1 MHPAVRMWF
10 EGKFPL
16 GPTPPQEQAWGH
28 IAARRNT
35 LVAAPT
41 GSGKTLAA
49 LLIAIDNLYKAHA
62 SGENVEQQTQVVYVS
77 PLKALATD
85 ISENLQRPLRE
96 IAECARKL
104 GFEPP
109 DLTVFVRSGDTPQSE
124 RAAALKKPP
133 TFVITTP
140 ESFYLLLTAEKS
152 REMLRTA
159 KTVIVDEIHA
169 VARDKRGSHLALSLE
184 RLEHICD
191 APPTRIGLSATQR
204 PLEVIA
210 RLLVG
215 VNRPCEI
222 VDIGHQRN
230 LDIALHFPDTEPE
243 AVASHEQTAEV
254 LAHIAELVKQHRTT
268 LVFVNTR
275 RMAERIAHQLGE
287 LLGEGEVAAHHG
299 SLSKD
304 RRLRVETRLRAG
316 DLKALVATASLELGI
331 DIGPVELVC
340 QLGSPRSIAVFLQR
354 VGRSNHSRY
363 GTPKGRL
370 FPFTRDELVECAALM
385 RAVREGRLDAV
396 EPPIAPE
403 DILVQQLVAEAA
415 AENWQTDELYRLVRQ
430 AAPYS
435 ELAREDFDEA
445 LGFACEGVACGYGQK
460 GSYLR
465 WDKIN
470 NEVSARRAARL
481 AAITSGGAIPDVA
494 DYRVVLDPDD
504 TFIGTVHEDWAVES
518 MAGDIFLLG
527 THSWRIRRVER
538 GIVRVVDAEGA
549 PPTLPF
555 WLGEAPG
562 RTAELSE
569 EVGALR
575 EVVEQHLQRK
585 HLLVD
590 SDSSR
595 QINGLGQTNEDT
607 EHSSEEP
614 DTAELS
620 APSSRLDAKQLLH
633 AVTDLEAQCGI
644 PSEAAAFIV
653 NYLAASRK
661 LLGTLPSHRR
671 IVVER
676 FFDETGGMQL
686 VVHNPRGSRVNRG
699 FGLALR
705 KRFCR
710 TFDFELQAAAND
722 DAIVLSLGPQHS
734 FPLEEIARYVT
745 SSTAEEVLEQAVL
758 PTPIFS
764 TRWRWNLNRA
774 LTVLRFKGGKRNPP
788 QIQRMEADDV
798 MAAVFPSLTAC
809 QDNAAGPN
817 IEIPDHLLVRQT
829 VSDALREALD
839 IDRLKGLLREIEE
852 GSVEMHFIDTPE
864 PSPLSHEVLNGKPF
878 TFLDDAPLEERRTQA
893 VAMRRGLDPS
903 LIAEPEATAIERVRE
918 EVAPAPRDAD
928 ELHDVLS
935 WLVAMPAREEWREWF
950 SELAERSRAAAIFVK
965 REIGDN
971 AIFGTAE
978 DETKPAGNSQN
989 ETKAIEL
996 WHAAEMQGEVAALWP
1011 QAQADTNASNLEDP
1025 LEHSKAAL
1033 WPNGQADTSRTP
1045 AEQPSNL
1052 QADPAKAAP
1061 VLAGE
1066 GICGEQLPHLPI
1078 DPAEAAVK
1086 LLRGHLDITGPITA
1100 TELAAATAL
1109 PLSTV
1114 RTALTEL
1121 ETQGYVLQGNWEP
1134 TAIATATT
1142 DPSSTHTDRAENA
1155 NRPPFP
1161 ASQNLITTE
1170 TQWCS
1175 RRLLLRIHH
1184 YSKKKRRSQTEP
1196 VTAQD
1201 FMRFLLRWQH
1211 VAPGCQVRG
1220 TAGLR
1225 RVIEQLQGWELPA
1238 ASWEEDVL
1246 ARRVASYTPGR
1257 LDELCMSGEVVWG
1270 RFSPSSSGRSSNG
1283 RASGSRTSSNRS
1295 GSSRASS
1302 GPSRATPITLAMRE
1316 DTDWLLAAIRGE
1328 ETPELPEAGAT
1339 AEILE
1344 ALEAKGARFLAELA
1358 ADTGRL
1364 PTDVENGLGDGIARG
1379 LLTADSFGALRS
1391 LLNRTRTN
1399 QHFKQYRPP
1408 IPNQMSRSSRRRRRA
1423 GTPRV
1428 SGRWAL
1434 LPPPE
1439 AEGDPDELAE
1449 LFAEQL
1455 LARWGVVFRDVFVL
1469 ENSAI
1474 PWRDVLWALRRL
1486 EARGIVRGGRF
1497 VSGFTGE
1504 QFALPEAVADLRFVR
1519 RLPRNGQQITL
1530 NATDPLN
1537 LTGPILGTP
1546 RIPAVRTRQITLCDG
1561 LPQPSADD
1569 SSETSDS
1576 PTAESSYFSG

>member
-1 MHPAVRMWF
+1 M
-10 EGKFPL
+10 
-16 GPTPPQEQAWGH
+16 
-28 IAARRNT
+28 
-35 LVAAPT
+35 AAPT

-49 LLIAIDNLYKAHA
+49 LLIAIDDLYKAHA

-215 VNRPCEI
+215 VSRPCEI

-254 LAHIAELVKQHRTT
+254 LAHIAELVKEHRTT

-403 DILVQQLVAEAA
+403 DILVQQLVAEVAA
-415 AENWQTDELYRLVRQ
+415 KNWKTDELYRLVRQ

-445 LGFACEGVACGYGQK
+445 LGFTCEGVACGHGQK
-460 GSYLR
+460 GAYLR

-575 EVVEQHLQRK
+575 EVVEQHLQRE
-585 HLLVD
+585 HLQGD
-590 SDSSR
+590 SDSNR
-595 QINGLGQTNEDT
+595 QINGLGLANEDT

-614 DTAELS
+614 DAAELS
-620 APSSRLDAKQLLH
+620 APSSRPDANRLRR
-633 AVTDLEAQCGI
+633 AAADLEAQCGI

-661 LLGTLPSHRR
+661 LLGALPSHRR

-734 FPLEEIARYVT
+734 FPLEEITRYVT

-798 MAAVFPSLTAC
+798 MAAVFPSLAAC

-852 GSVEMHFIDTPE
+852 NSVEMHFIDTPE

-935 WLVAMPAREEWREWF
+935 WLVAMPAREEWRDWF
-950 SELAERSRAAAIFVK
+950 SELAERSRAAAVFVK
-965 REIGDN
+965 REIGDSVV
-971 AIFGTAE
+971 FGTAE
-978 DETKPAGNSQN
+978 DETEPAGNSQN
-989 ETKAIEL
+989 ETEAIEL
-996 WHAAEMQGEVAALWP
+996 WHAAEMRDEVAALWP
-1011 QAQADTNASNLEDP
+1011 HE
-1025 LEHSKAAL
+1025 E
-1033 WPNGQADTSRTP
+1033 ADTSHTP

-1052 QADPAKAAP
+1052 PA
-1061 VLAGE
+1061 
-1066 GICGEQLPHLPI
+1066 

-1109 PLSTV
+1109 PLNTV
-1114 RTALTEL
+1114 RTALAEL
-1121 ETQGYVLQGNWEP
+1121 ETQGYVLQGNWEL
-1134 TAIATATT
+1134 TAA
-1142 DPSSTHTDRAENA
+1142 
-1155 NRPPFP
+1155 
-1161 ASQNLITTE
+1161 E
-1170 TQWCS
+1170 TQWCA

-1283 RASGSRTSSNRS
+1283 QANGSRTSSNRS
-1295 GSSRASS
+1295 GGSRASS

-1316 DTDWLLAAIRGE
+1316 DTDWLLAAVRGE

-1399 QHFKQYRPP
+1399 QNFKQYRPP
-1408 IPNQMSRSSRRRRRA
+1408 IPNQMSRGSRRRWRS
-1423 GTPRV
+1423 GTPRGSGRIGATHTEGKSELANRYTDLTGRNTRGSRV
-1428 SGRWAL
+1428 HGSRVQGRWAL
-1434 LPPPE
+1434 LPSPE

-1497 VSGFTGE
+1497 VTGFTGE

-1546 RIPAVRTRQITLCDG
+1546 RTPAVRTRQITLCDG
-1561 LPQPSADD
+1561 LPQTPADD
-1569 SSETSDS
+1569 SSEMSDS
-1576 PTAESSYFSG
+1576 LTTESSYFSG

>member
-1 MHPAVRMWF
+1 M
-10 EGKFPL
+10 
-16 GPTPPQEQAWGH
+16 EQHLHEEADVTNRPRADFGQ
-28 IAARRNT
+28 
-35 LVAAPT
+35 P
-41 GSGKTLAA
+41 KTEA
-49 LLIAIDNLYKAHA
+49 A
-62 SGENVEQQTQVVYVS
+62 SG
-77 PLKALATD
+77 
-85 ISENLQRPLRE
+85 SENPEPAESRPRAEQLR
-96 IAECARKL
+96 
-104 GFEPP
+104 
-109 DLTVFVRSGDTPQSE
+109 
-124 RAAALKKPP
+124 RAAA
-133 TFVITTP
+133 
-140 ESFYLLLTAEKS
+140 
-152 REMLRTA
+152 
-159 KTVIVDEIHA
+159 
-169 VARDKRGSHLALSLE
+169 
-184 RLEHICD
+184 
-191 APPTRIGLSATQR
+191 
-204 PLEVIA
+204 
-210 RLLVG
+210 
-215 VNRPCEI
+215 
-222 VDIGHQRN
+222 
-230 LDIALHFPDTEPE
+230 
-243 AVASHEQTAEV
+243 
-254 LAHIAELVKQHRTT
+254 
-268 LVFVNTR
+268 
-275 RMAERIAHQLGE
+275 
-287 LLGEGEVAAHHG
+287 
-299 SLSKD
+299 
-304 RRLRVETRLRAG
+304 
-316 DLKALVATASLELGI
+316 
-331 DIGPVELVC
+331 
-340 QLGSPRSIAVFLQR
+340 
-354 VGRSNHSRY
+354 
-363 GTPKGRL
+363 
-370 FPFTRDELVECAALM
+370 
-385 RAVREGRLDAV
+385 
-396 EPPIAPE
+396 
-403 DILVQQLVAEAA
+403 
-415 AENWQTDELYRLVRQ
+415 
-430 AAPYS
+430 
-435 ELAREDFDEA
+435 
-445 LGFACEGVACGYGQK
+445 
-460 GSYLR
+460 
-465 WDKIN
+465 
-470 NEVSARRAARL
+470 
-481 AAITSGGAIPDVA
+481 
-494 DYRVVLDPDD
+494 
-504 TFIGTVHEDWAVES
+504 
-518 MAGDIFLLG
+518 
-527 THSWRIRRVER
+527 
-538 GIVRVVDAEGA
+538 
-549 PPTLPF
+549 
-555 WLGEAPG
+555 
-562 RTAELSE
+562 
-569 EVGALR
+569 
-575 EVVEQHLQRK
+575 
-585 HLLVD
+585 
-590 SDSSR
+590 
-595 QINGLGQTNEDT
+595 
-607 EHSSEEP
+607 
-614 DTAELS
+614 
-620 APSSRLDAKQLLH
+620 
-633 AVTDLEAQCGI
+633 DLETQCGI

-798 MAAVFPSLTAC
+798 MAAVFPSLAAC

-839 IDRLKGLLREIEE
+839 IDRLKGLLQEIEE
-852 GSVEMHFIDTPE
+852 GSAEMRFIDTPE

-935 WLVAMPAREEWREWF
+935 WLVAMPAREEWRDWF
-950 SELAERSRAAAIFVK
+950 SELSERSRAAAIFVK
-965 REIGDN
+965 REIAGSTV
-971 AIFGTAE
+971 FGTAE
-978 DETKPAGNSQN
+978 TETKPASNSQN

-996 WHAAEMQGEVAALWP
+996 WHTAEMQGEVAALWP
-1011 QAQADTNASNLEDP
+1011 HAQADTSTGSLEDP

-1033 WPNGQADTSRTP
+1033 WPNRQADTSRTP
-1045 AEQPSNL
+1045 AEQPPNL
-1052 QADPAKAAP
+1052 PA
-1061 VLAGE
+1061 
-1066 GICGEQLPHLPI
+1066 

-1100 TELAAATAL
+1100 TELAATTAL

-1114 RTALTEL
+1114 RTALAEL

-1134 TAIATATT
+1134 TAMVTAAT
-1142 DPSSTHTDRAENA
+1142 DLSSTPSEQAADA
-1155 NRPPFP
+1155 NRPTEP
-1161 ASQNLITTE
+1161 ASQNLIAAE
-1170 TQWCS
+1170 TQWCA

-1283 RASGSRTSSNRS
+1283 RASGGSSNNSRASGSRTSSNRS
-1295 GSSRASS
+1295 GGSRASS

-1391 LLNRTRTN
+1391 LLNRTRTH

-1408 IPNQMSRSSRRRRRA
+1408 IPNQMSRGSRRRWRSR
-1423 GTPRV
+1423 TPRV

-1497 VSGFTGE
+1497 VTGFTGE
-1504 QFALPEAVADLRFVR
+1504 QFALPEAAADLRFVHR
-1519 RLPRNGQQITL
+1519 QPRNGQQITL

-1546 RIPAVRTRQITLCDG
+1546 RIPAVRTRQITLSDG
-1561 LPQPSADD
+1561 LPQTPADD
-1569 SSETSDS
+1569 SSEMPASLT
-1576 PTAESSYFSG
+1576 TESSYFSG

>member
-10 EGKFPL
+10 EGRFPL
-16 GPTPPQEQAWGH
+16 GPTPPQAQAWEH
-28 IAARRNT
+28 IAEGHNT

-49 LLIAIDNLYKAHA
+49 LLIAVDQLYKAH
-62 SGENVEQQTQVVYVS
+62 SRGEDVGGQVQVVYVS

-124 RAAALKKPP
+124 RVAAVKNPP

-140 ESFYLLLTAEKS
+140 ESFYLLLTAERS

-184 RLEHICD
+184 RLEHICH

-210 RLLVG
+210 HLLVG

-230 LDIALHFPDTEPE
+230 LDIALHFPETEPE

-254 LAHIAELVKQHRTT
+254 LARIAELVKQHRTT

-354 VGRSNHSRY
+354 VGRSNHSRH

-385 RAVREGRLDAV
+385 RAVRQGRLDAV
-396 EPPIAPE
+396 EPPIAPK

-415 AENWQTDELYRLVRQ
+415 AENWKADELYRLVRQ
-430 AAPYS
+430 AAPYG
-435 ELAREDFDEA
+435 ELTREDFDEA
-445 LGFACEGVACGYGQK
+445 LRFACEGVACGHGQK
-460 GSYLR
+460 GAYLR
-465 WDKIN
+465 WDNIN

-481 AAITSGGAIPDVA
+481 SAITSGGAIPDVA

-569 EVGALR
+569 EVGELR
-575 EVVEQHLQRK
+575 ELVEQHLQGK
-585 HLLVD
+585 HLRED
-590 SDSSR
+590 SNR
-595 QINGLGQTNEDT
+595 QINSLGQPSDDT
-607 EHSSEEP
+607 EHSSNKPDAAEP
-614 DTAELS
+614 S
-620 APSSRLDAKQLLH
+620 ASNSLLDSDQLLH
-633 AVTDLEAQCGI
+633 TATDLEVQCGI
-644 PSEAAAFIV
+644 PSEAATFIV

-661 LLGTLPSHRR
+661 LLRVLPSHRR

-699 FGLALR
+699 LGLALR

-798 MAAVFPSLTAC
+798 MAAVFPSLAAC

-829 VSDALREALD
+829 VDDALREALD
-839 IDRLKGLLREIEE
+839 IDRLKELLREIEE

-893 VAMRRGLDPS
+893 VAMRRGIDPS
-903 LIAEPEATAIERVRE
+903 LIAEPEAAAIERVRQ

-935 WLVAMPAREEWREWF
+935 WLVAMPAREEWRAWF
-950 SELAERSRAAAIFVK
+950 NELAKRSRARAIFV
-965 REIGDN
+965 E
-971 AIFGTAE
+971 
-978 DETKPAGNSQN
+978 PAGFVERAVSVVEDGKTQDQS
-989 ETKAIEL
+989 KIIEL
-996 WHAAEMQGEVAALWP
+996 WHAAEMQNEVSALWP
-1011 QAQADTNASNLEDP
+1011 LAETKSLGN
-1025 LEHSKAAL
+1025 
-1033 WPNGQADTSRTP
+1033 RT
-1045 AEQPSNL
+1045 A
-1052 QADPAKAAP
+1052 
-1061 VLAGE
+1061 
-1066 GICGEQLPHLPI
+1066 I

-1086 LLRGHLDITGPITA
+1086 LLRGHLDIAGPITA
-1100 TELAAATAL
+1100 TELAATTAL
-1109 PLSTV
+1109 PLSTA
-1114 RTALTEL
+1114 RTALAKL
-1121 ETQGYVLQGNWEP
+1121 ETQGYVLRGNWEQ
-1134 TAIATATT
+1134 TTIATATT
-1142 DPSSTHTDRAENA
+1142 DSSGTDTDQATAA
-1155 NRPPFP
+1155 NEPIGP
-1161 ASQNLITTE
+1161 ASRNPIATE
-1170 TQWCS
+1170 PQWCS
-1175 RRLLLRIHH
+1175 RRLLMRIHH

-1238 ASWEEDVL
+1238 ASWEEDIL
-1246 ARRVASYTPGR
+1246 ARRVASYTSGR

-1270 RFSPSSSGRSSNG
+1270 RFSPGSSSNSSN
-1283 RASGSRTSSNRS
+1283 SRS
-1295 GSSRASS
+1295 GT
-1302 GPSRATPITLAMRE
+1302 SRATPITLAMRD

-1328 ETPELPEAGAT
+1328 EAPDLPEVGAT

-1344 ALEAKGARFLAELA
+1344 ALEAKGARFLSELA
-1358 ADTGRL
+1358 ADIGRL

-1391 LLNRTRTN
+1391 LLNRTRTH

-1408 IPNQMSRSSRRRRRA
+1408 IPNQMSRGRRRSWRS
-1423 GTPRV
+1423 GTPRT

-1439 AEGDPDELAE
+1439 AGGDPDELAE
-1449 LFAEQL
+1449 LFAEQM

-1497 VSGFTGE
+1497 ITGFTGE
-1504 QFALPEAVADLRFVR
+1504 QFALPEAAADLRFVR
-1519 RLPRNGQQITL
+1519 RQPRNGQFITL

-1546 RIPAVRTRQITLCDG
+1546 RIPALRTRQITLHDG
-1561 LPQPSADD
+1561 LPQTTPATTN
-1569 SSETSDS
+1569 EASDLYLNNL
-1576 PTAESSYFSG
+1576 TR

>member
-1 MHPAVRMWF
+1 MESLHPAIRSWF
-10 EGKFPL
+10 AERFPL
-16 GPTPPQEQAWGH
+16 GPTPPQEQAWEH
-28 IAARRNT
+28 IAEGRNT

-49 LLIAIDNLYKAHA
+49 LLIAIDQLYKAHA
-62 SGENVEQQTQVVYVS
+62 EGENAEHQTQVVYVS

-85 ISENLQRPLRE
+85 ISENLQRPLKE
-96 IAECARKL
+96 IAECAREL

-109 DLTVFVRSGDTPQSE
+109 DLSVFVRSGDTPQSE
-124 RAAALKKPP
+124 RAAAVKKPP
-133 TFVITTP
+133 AFVITTP

-184 RLEHICD
+184 RLDHICH

-215 VNRPCEI
+215 VDRPCQI

-230 LDIALHFPDTEPE
+230 LDIALHFPDTELE

-254 LAHIAELVKQHRTT
+254 LACIAELVKEHRTT

-304 RRLRVETRLRAG
+304 RRLRVEARLRAG
-316 DLKALVATASLELGI
+316 DLKVLVATASLELGI

-354 VGRSNHSRY
+354 VGRSNHSRH

-385 RAVREGRLDAV
+385 RSVRSGKLDAV
-396 EPPIAPE
+396 EPPSAPK

-415 AENWQTDELYRLVRQ
+415 AENWKADELYRLVRQ

-445 LGFACEGVACGYGQK
+445 LRFASEGVTCGHGQK
-460 GSYLR
+460 GAYLR

-481 AAITSGGAIPDVA
+481 SAITSGGAIPDVA

-538 GIVRVVDAEGA
+538 GIVRVTDAEGS

-569 EVGALR
+569 EAGALR
-575 EVVEQHLQRK
+575 ELVEQHLQRK
-585 HLLVD
+585 HLRGD
-590 SDSSR
+590 SDSNR
-595 QINGLGQTNEDT
+595 QVNGLELPNDDT
-607 EHSSEEP
+607 EHSSDDPNAAKLSASGNCLDSEQLLRAV
-614 DTAELS
+614 AELES
-620 APSSRLDAKQLLH
+620 
-633 AVTDLEAQCGI
+633 QCGI

-661 LLGTLPSHRR
+661 LLGALPSHRR

-699 FGLALR
+699 LGLALR

-764 TRWRWNLNRA
+764 ARWRWNLNRA

-798 MAAVFPSLTAC
+798 MAAVFPTLAAC

-829 VSDALREALD
+829 IDDALREALD
-839 IDRLKGLLREIEE
+839 IDRLKELLREIEK
-852 GSVEMHFIDTPE
+852 GSVAMHFIDTPE

-903 LIAEPEATAIERVRE
+903 LIAEPEASAIERVRQ

-928 ELHDVLS
+928 ELHDVLN
-935 WLVAMPAREEWREWF
+935 WLVAMPAREEWRDWF
-950 SELAERSRAAAIFVK
+950 SELAERSRAAAIFVN
-965 REIGDN
+965 REAPDGKISGV
-971 AIFGTAE
+971 ASEAASVKPSSTSQGSAE
-978 DETKPAGNSQN
+978 T
-989 ETKAIEL
+989 IEL
-996 WHAAEMQGEVAALWP
+996 WHSTELRDEVAALW
-1011 QAQADTNASNLEDP
+1011 SY
-1025 LEHSKAAL
+1025 
-1033 WPNGQADTSRTP
+1033 GQTDISQENMP
-1045 AEQPSNL
+1045 AEHPKH
-1052 QADPAKAAP
+1052 PAT
-1061 VLAGE
+1061 
-1066 GICGEQLPHLPI
+1066 
-1078 DPAEAAVK
+1078 DPAETAVK

-1100 TELAAATAL
+1100 AALSETTAL
-1109 PLSTV
+1109 PLNTV
-1114 RTALTEL
+1114 RTALTTL
-1121 ETQGYVLQGNWEP
+1121 ETQGYALQGNWEP
-1134 TAIATATT
+1134 TTLEPAAADLSATQAAQFIA
-1142 DPSSTHTDRAENA
+1142 A
-1155 NRPPFP
+1155 NRPTEP
-1161 ASQNLITTE
+1161 ASQNLIAPGTLIAAE
-1170 TQWCS
+1170 TQWCA

-1184 YSKKKRRSQTEP
+1184 YSKKKRRSRTEP
-1196 VTAQD
+1196 VSAQD

-1246 ARRVASYTPGR
+1246 ARRVSSYASGR

-1270 RFSPSSSGRSSNG
+1270 RFSPSSSGRSST
-1283 RASGSRTSSNRS
+1283 SRS
-1295 GSSRASS
+1295 SS
-1302 GPSRATPITLAMRE
+1302 GPSRATPITLALRD
-1316 DTDWLLAAIRGE
+1316 DTGWLLAAVRGE
-1328 ETPELPEAGAT
+1328 ESPDLPEAGAT

-1344 ALEAKGARFLAELA
+1344 ALEARGARFLAELT
-1358 ADTGRL
+1358 ADIGRL

-1391 LLNRTRTN
+1391 LLNRTRAH

-1408 IPNQMSRSSRRRRRA
+1408 IPNQMSRGRRRFRSGA
-1423 GTPRV
+1423 PIQ
-1428 SGRWAL
+1428 GRWAL

-1439 AEGDPDELAE
+1439 AGGDPDELAE

-1455 LARWGVVFRDVFVL
+1455 LARWGVVFRDIFVL

-1497 VSGFTGE
+1497 VTGFTGE
-1504 QFALPEAVADLRFVR
+1504 QFALPEAAADLRFVR
-1519 RLPRNGQQITL
+1519 RQPRNGQRITL

-1561 LPQPSADD
+1561 LPQPTPAATK
-1569 SSETSDS
+1569 E
-1576 PTAESSYFSG
+1576 AEVSYL

>member
-10 EGKFPL
+10 EGRFPL
-16 GPTPPQEQAWGH
+16 GPTPPQEQAWEH
-28 IAARRNT
+28 IAEGHNT

-49 LLIAIDNLYKAHA
+49 LLIAIDQLYKAHA
-62 SGENVEQQTQVVYVS
+62 EGENVEQHTQVVYVS

-109 DLTVFVRSGDTPQSE
+109 DLSVFVRSGDTPQSE
-124 RAAALKKPP
+124 RVAAVKNPP

-184 RLEHICD
+184 RLEHICH

-215 VNRPCEI
+215 VDRPCQI

-230 LDIALHFPDTEPE
+230 LDIALHFPETEPE

-254 LAHIAELVKQHRTT
+254 LARIAELVKQHRTT

-354 VGRSNHSRY
+354 VGRSNHSRH

-385 RAVREGRLDAV
+385 RAVRQGRLDAV
-396 EPPIAPE
+396 EPPIAPK

-415 AENWQTDELYRLVRQ
+415 AENWKADELYRLVRQ
-430 AAPYS
+430 AAPYGN
-435 ELAREDFDEA
+435 LAREDFDEA
-445 LGFACEGVACGYGQK
+445 LRFACEGVACGHGQK
-460 GSYLR
+460 GAYLR

-481 AAITSGGAIPDVA
+481 SAITSGGAIPDVA

-569 EVGALR
+569 EVGELR
-575 EVVEQHLQRK
+575 ELVEQHL
-585 HLLVD
+585 H
-590 SDSSR
+590 
-595 QINGLGQTNEDT
+595 
-607 EHSSEEP
+607 
-614 DTAELS
+614 
-620 APSSRLDAKQLLH
+620 H
-633 AVTDLEAQCGI
+633 AAANLEAQCGI
-644 PSEAAAFIV
+644 PSEAATFIV

-661 LLGTLPSHRR
+661 LLKVLPSHRR

-699 FGLALR
+699 LGLALR

-764 TRWRWNLNRA
+764 SRWRWNLNRA

-798 MAAVFPSLTAC
+798 MAAVFPSLAAC

-829 VSDALREALD
+829 VDDALREALD
-839 IDRLKGLLREIEE
+839 IDRLKELLQEIEQ

-893 VAMRRGLDPS
+893 VAMRRGIDPS
-903 LIAEPEATAIERVRE
+903 LIAEPEAAAIERVRQ

-935 WLVAMPAREEWREWF
+935 WLVAMPAREEWRDWF
-950 SELAERSRAAAIFVK
+950 SELTERSRARAIFV
-965 REIGDN
+965 E
-971 AIFGTAE
+971 
-978 DETKPAGNSQN
+978 PAGFAERASSVEDGKAQDQSETMEQVLQVYWKQPKQN
-989 ETKAIEL
+989 GKAQDQSETIEL
-996 WHAAEMQGEVAALWP
+996 WHAAEMQNEVSALWP
-1011 QAQADTNASNLEDP
+1011 LAETKSLGN
-1025 LEHSKAAL
+1025 
-1033 WPNGQADTSRTP
+1033 RT
-1045 AEQPSNL
+1045 A
-1052 QADPAKAAP
+1052 
-1061 VLAGE
+1061 
-1066 GICGEQLPHLPI
+1066 I

-1086 LLRGHLDITGPITA
+1086 LLRGHLDIAGPITA

-1109 PLSTV
+1109 PLSTT
-1114 RTALTEL
+1114 RIALAKL
-1121 ETQGYVLQGNWEP
+1121 ETQGYVLQGNWEQ
-1134 TAIATATT
+1134 TTIATATT
-1142 DPSSTHTDRAENA
+1142 DSSGIDTDQATATNELTG
-1155 NRPPFP
+1155 P
-1161 ASQNLITTE
+1161 ASRTPTAAE

-1175 RRLLLRIHH
+1175 RRLLMRIHH

-1238 ASWEEDVL
+1238 ASWEEDIL

-1270 RFSPSSSGRSSNG
+1270 RFSPSSSGRSNSSSRSNHSSNG
-1283 RASGSRTSSNRS
+1283 SPRVGVAAASLPVRDRRSNR
-1295 GSSRASS
+1295 S
-1302 GPSRATPITLAMRE
+1302 GPSRATPITLAMRD

-1328 ETPELPEAGAT
+1328 ETPELPEVGAT

-1344 ALEAKGARFLAELA
+1344 ALEAKGARFLPELA
-1358 ADTGRL
+1358 ADIGRL

-1391 LLNRTRTN
+1391 LLNRTRTH

-1408 IPNQMSRSSRRRRRA
+1408 IPNQMSRSSRRHWRSR
-1423 GTPRV
+1423 TPRPASRTSGNSNGATFRDRDPDFQNSRV
-1428 SGRWAL
+1428 RGSRAQGNQVQGSRVQGRWAL
-1434 LPPPE
+1434 LPQPE
-1439 AEGDPDELAE
+1439 AGGDPDELAE

-1486 EARGIVRGGRF
+1486 EARGVVRGGRF
-1497 VSGFTGE
+1497 ITGFTGE
-1504 QFALPEAVADLRFVR
+1504 QFALPEAAADLRFIR
-1519 RLPRNGQQITL
+1519 RQPRNGQFITL
-1530 NATDPLN
+1530 NAADPLN

-1546 RIPAVRTRQITLCDG
+1546 RIPALRTRQITLKDG
-1561 LPQPSADD
+1561 LPQIAPEATNEASNLYLNNL
-1569 SSETSDS
+1569 T
-1576 PTAESSYFSG
+1576 G

>member
-1 MHPAVRMWF
+1 M
-10 EGKFPL
+10 
-16 GPTPPQEQAWGH
+16 
-28 IAARRNT
+28 
-35 LVAAPT
+35 VAAPT

-62 SGENVEQQTQVVYVS
+62 KGENVEQQTQVVYVS

-215 VNRPCEI
+215 VSRPCEI
-222 VDIGHQRN
+222 VDIGHQRD

-396 EPPIAPE
+396 EPPIAPK
-403 DILVQQLVAEAA
+403 DILAQQLVAEVA
-415 AENWQTDELYRLVRQ
+415 AENWQKDELYRLVRQ

-445 LGFACEGVACGYGQK
+445 LGFACEGVACGHGQK
-460 GSYLR
+460 GAYLR

-575 EVVEQHLQRK
+575 EVVEQHLQ
-585 HLLVD
+585 
-590 SDSSR
+590 
-595 QINGLGQTNEDT
+595 
-607 EHSSEEP
+607 
-614 DTAELS
+614 AE
-620 APSSRLDAKQLLH
+620 QLLR
-633 AVTDLEAQCGI
+633 AAADLETQCGI

-764 TRWRWNLNRA
+764 TRWRWNLNRS

-798 MAAVFPSLTAC
+798 MAAVFPSLAAC

-839 IDRLKGLLREIEE
+839 IDRLKRLLREIEE
-852 GSVEMHFIDTPE
+852 NSVEMHFIDTPE

-935 WLVAMPAREEWREWF
+935 WLVAMPAREEWRDWF

-965 REIGDN
+965 REIGDS
-971 AIFGTAE
+971 AVFGIAE
-978 DETKPAGNSQN
+978 DEIKPASNSQ
-989 ETKAIEL
+989 TSTQAVEL
-996 WHAAEMQGEVAALWP
+996 WHAAEMRDEVAALWP
-1011 QAQADTNASNLEDP
+1011 HA
-1025 LEHSKAAL
+1025 
-1033 WPNGQADTSRTP
+1033 QADTSRTP
-1045 AEQPSNL
+1045 AEQPPNL
-1052 QADPAKAAP
+1052 HADPAKAAS

-1066 GICGEQLPHLPI
+1066 GICGEQPPNLPA

-1100 TELAAATAL
+1100 PELVAATAL

-1114 RTALTEL
+1114 RTALAEL

-1134 TAIATATT
+1134 TAMATAAT
-1142 DPSSTHTDRAENA
+1142 DPSSTHTDRAANA
-1155 NRPPFP
+1155 NRPPIP
-1161 ASQNLITTE
+1161 ASQNLITPE
-1170 TQWCS
+1170 TQWCA

-1270 RFSPSSSGRSSNG
+1270 RFSPSSSSRSSSG

-1295 GSSRASS
+1295 GGSRASS

-1316 DTDWLLAAIRGE
+1316 DTDWLLTAIRGE
-1328 ETPELPEAGAT
+1328 ETPDLPEAGAT

-1408 IPNQMSRSSRRRRRA
+1408 IPNQMSRGRRWRS
-1423 GTPRV
+1423 GTPRGSGRIGATHTEGKSELANRYTNLTGRKGSRV
-1428 SGRWAL
+1428 QGRWAL

-1497 VSGFTGE
+1497 VTGFTGE
-1504 QFALPEAVADLRFVR
+1504 QFALPEAVADLRFIR
-1519 RLPRNGQQITL
+1519 RQPRNGQQITL

-1546 RIPAVRTRQITLCDG
+1546 RTPAVRTRQFTLCDG
-1561 LPQPSADD
+1561 LPQTPQTAPN
-1569 SSETSDS
+1569 EASDFYLNNL
-1576 PTAESSYFSG
+1576 TG

>member
-62 SGENVEQQTQVVYVS
+62 EGENVEQQTQVVYVS

-124 RAAALKKPP
+124 RAAAVKKPP

-215 VNRPCEI
+215 VSRPCEI

-287 LLGEGEVAAHHG
+287 VLGEGEVAAHHG

-385 RAVREGRLDAV
+385 RAVRDGRLDAV
-396 EPPIAPE
+396 EPPSAPR

-415 AENWQTDELYRLVRQ
+415 AENWETDELYRLVRQ

-445 LGFACEGVACGYGQK
+445 LRFACEGVACGHGQK
-460 GSYLR
+460 GAYLR
-465 WDKIN
+465 WDRVN
-470 NEVSARRAARL
+470 NEVSARRSARL

-575 EVVEQHLQRK
+575 ELVEQHLQ
-585 HLLVD
+585 
-590 SDSSR
+590 
-595 QINGLGQTNEDT
+595 
-607 EHSSEEP
+607 
-614 DTAELS
+614 AE
-620 APSSRLDAKQLLH
+620 QLH
-633 AVTDLEAQCGI
+633 RAAADLEAQCGI

-839 IDRLKGLLREIEE
+839 IDRLKGLLHEIEE

-935 WLVAMPAREEWREWF
+935 WLVAMPAREEWRDWF

-965 REIGDN
+965 REIGDTTV
-971 AIFGTAE
+971 FGTAE
-978 DETKPAGNSQN
+978 DETEPAGNSQN

-996 WHAAEMQGEVAALWP
+996 WHAAEMRDEVAALWP
-1011 QAQADTNASNLEDP
+1011 HAQANTSTGNLEDP

-1033 WPNGQADTSRTP
+1033 WPNGQADTSRAP

-1052 QADPAKAAP
+1052 PA
-1061 VLAGE
+1061 
-1066 GICGEQLPHLPI
+1066 

-1100 TELAAATAL
+1100 PELVAATAL

-1114 RTALTEL
+1114 RTALAEL
-1121 ETQGYVLQGNWEP
+1121 ETQGYVLQGNWEL
-1134 TAIATATT
+1134 TAA
-1142 DPSSTHTDRAENA
+1142 
-1155 NRPPFP
+1155 
-1161 ASQNLITTE
+1161 E

-1283 RASGSRTSSNRS
+1283 RANDSRTSSNR
-1295 GSSRASS
+1295 S

-1316 DTDWLLAAIRGE
+1316 DTDWLLTAIRGE
-1328 ETPELPEAGAT
+1328 ETPDLPEAGAT

-1408 IPNQMSRSSRRRRRA
+1408 IPNQISRGSRRRWRSR
-1423 GTPRV
+1423 TPRGSGRIGETHTEGKSELAKRYTSLTGKNTRGSRV
-1428 SGRWAL
+1428 QGRWAL

-1455 LARWGVVFRDVFVL
+1455 LSRWGVVFRDIFVL

-1497 VSGFTGE
+1497 VTGFTGE
-1504 QFALPEAVADLRFVR
+1504 QFALPEAAADLRFVR
-1519 RLPRNGQQITL
+1519 RQPRNGQQITL

-1546 RIPAVRTRQITLCDG
+1546 RTPAVRTRQFTLNDG
-1561 LPQPSADD
+1561 LPQTPADD
-1569 SSETSDS
+1569 PSEMSAS
-1576 PTAESSYFSG
+1576 LTAESSYFSG

>member
-1 MHPAVRMWF
+1 M
-10 EGKFPL
+10 
-16 GPTPPQEQAWGH
+16 
-28 IAARRNT
+28 
-35 LVAAPT
+35 VAAPT

-96 IAECARKL
+96 ISECAHKL

-215 VNRPCEI
+215 VSRPCEI

-254 LAHIAELVKQHRTT
+254 LAHIAELVKEHRTT

-403 DILVQQLVAEAA
+403 DILVQQLVAEVAA
-415 AENWQTDELYRLVRQ
+415 KNWKTDELYRLVRQ

-445 LGFACEGVACGYGQK
+445 LGFTCEGVACGHGQK
-460 GSYLR
+460 GAYLR

-575 EVVEQHLQRK
+575 EVVEQHLQRE
-585 HLLVD
+585 HLQGD
-590 SDSSR
+590 SDSNR
-595 QINGLGQTNEDT
+595 QINGLGLANEDT

-614 DTAELS
+614 DAAELS
-620 APSSRLDAKQLLH
+620 APSSRPDANRLRR
-633 AVTDLEAQCGI
+633 AAADLEAQCGI

-661 LLGTLPSHRR
+661 LLGALPSHRR

-734 FPLEEIARYVT
+734 FPLEEITRYVT

-798 MAAVFPSLTAC
+798 MAAVFPSLAAC

-935 WLVAMPAREEWREWF
+935 WLLAMPAREEWRDWF
-950 SELAERSRAAAIFVK
+950 SELAERSRVAAIFVK

-978 DETKPAGNSQN
+978 DETEPASNSQ
-989 ETKAIEL
+989 TSTQAIEL

-1011 QAQADTNASNLEDP
+1011 HAQANTSTGNLEDP

-1033 WPNGQADTSRTP
+1033 WPNGQADTSHAP
-1045 AEQPSNL
+1045 AEQPPNL
-1052 QADPAKAAP
+1052 PA
-1061 VLAGE
+1061 
-1066 GICGEQLPHLPI
+1066 

-1114 RTALTEL
+1114 RTALAEL
-1121 ETQGYVLQGNWEP
+1121 ETQGYVLQGNWES
-1134 TAIATATT
+1134 TAIVTATT
-1142 DPSSTHTDRAENA
+1142 DLSSTHTDRAANA
-1155 NRPPFP
+1155 NRPTEPT
-1161 ASQNLITTE
+1161 SQNLITAE
-1170 TQWCS
+1170 TQWCA

-1184 YSKKKRRSQTEP
+1184 YSKKKRRSQTET

-1270 RFSPSSSGRSSNG
+1270 RFSPSSSGRSSSGRTNG
-1283 RASGSRTSSNRS
+1283 GSSNNSRANGSRTSSNRS
-1295 GSSRASS
+1295 GGSRASS

-1316 DTDWLLAAIRGE
+1316 DTDWLLAAVRGE

-1408 IPNQMSRSSRRRRRA
+1408 IPNQISRGSRRRWRS

-1434 LPPPE
+1434 LPSPE

-1497 VSGFTGE
+1497 VTGFTGE
-1504 QFALPEAVADLRFVR
+1504 QFALPEAVADLRFIR
-1519 RLPRNGQQITL
+1519 RQPRNGQQITL

-1546 RIPAVRTRQITLCDG
+1546 RTPAVRTRQITLCDG

-1569 SSETSDS
+1569 SSEMPDS
-1576 PTAESSYFSG
+1576 LTKESSYFSG

>member
-1 MHPAVRMWF
+1 M
-10 EGKFPL
+10 
-16 GPTPPQEQAWGH
+16 
-28 IAARRNT
+28 
-35 LVAAPT
+35 VAAPT

-85 ISENLQRPLRE
+85 ISENLQRPLQE

-215 VNRPCEI
+215 VSRPCEI

-396 EPPIAPE
+396 EPPIAPR
-403 DILVQQLVAEAA
+403 DILAQQLVAEVA
-415 AENWQTDELYRLVRQ
+415 AENWKIDELYRLVRQ

-575 EVVEQHLQRK
+575 EVVEQHLQRE
-585 HLLVD
+585 HLQGD
-590 SDSSR
+590 SDSNR
-595 QINGLGQTNEDT
+595 QINGLGQANEDT

-614 DTAELS
+614 DAAELS
-620 APSSRLDAKQLLH
+620 APSSRPDANRLRR
-633 AVTDLEAQCGI
+633 AAADLEAQCGI
-644 PSEAAAFIV
+644 PSEAARFIV
-653 NYLAASRK
+653 TYLAASRK
-661 LLGTLPSHRR
+661 LLGALPSHRR

-764 TRWRWNLNRA
+764 TRWRWNLNRS

-798 MAAVFPSLTAC
+798 MAAVFPSLAAC

-852 GSVEMHFIDTPE
+852 GSAEMRFIDTPE

-893 VAMRRGLDPS
+893 VAMRRGLDPN

-928 ELHDVLS
+928 ELHDVLN
-935 WLVAMPAREEWREWF
+935 WLVAMPAREEWRDWF

-965 REIGDN
+965 RENGDN
-971 AIFGTAE
+971 HIFGTAE
-978 DETKPAGNSQN
+978 DETKPASNSQT
-989 ETKAIEL
+989 ETIEL
-996 WHAAEMQGEVAALWP
+996 WHAAEMRDEVAALWP
-1011 QAQADTNASNLEDP
+1011 
-1025 LEHSKAAL
+1025 
-1033 WPNGQADTSRTP
+1033 QADTSRTP
-1045 AEQPSNL
+1045 AEQPPNL
-1052 QADPAKAAP
+1052 HADPAKAAS

-1066 GICGEQLPHLPI
+1066 GICGEQPPNLPA

-1109 PLSTV
+1109 PLNTV
-1114 RTALTEL
+1114 RTALAEL

-1134 TAIATATT
+1134 TAIVTATT
-1142 DPSSTHTDRAENA
+1142 DLSNTHTDRAANA
-1155 NRPPFP
+1155 NRPTEPT
-1161 ASQNLITTE
+1161 SQNLITAE
-1170 TQWCS
+1170 TQWCA

-1270 RFSPSSSGRSSNG
+1270 RFSPSSSGSSSNG
-1283 RASGSRTSSNRS
+1283 RASGSRASSNRS

-1364 PTDVENGLGDGIARG
+1364 STDVENGLGDGIARG

-1423 GTPRV
+1423 GTPRGSGRIGATHTEGKSELANRYTNLTGRKGSRV
-1428 SGRWAL
+1428 QGRWAL

-1497 VSGFTGE
+1497 VTGFTGE
-1504 QFALPEAVADLRFVR
+1504 QFALPEAAADLRFVR
-1519 RLPRNGQQITL
+1519 RQPRNSQQITL

-1546 RIPAVRTRQITLCDG
+1546 RTPAVRTRQITLCDG
-1561 LPQPSADD
+1561 LPQTSADD
-1569 SSETSDS
+1569 SSEMPDS
-1576 PTAESSYFSG
+1576 LTTESSYFSG

>member
-1 MHPAVRMWF
+1 MKSLHPAIQSWF
-10 EGKFPL
+10 AERFPL
-16 GPTPPQEQAWGH
+16 GPTPPQEQAWEH
-28 IAARRNT
+28 IAEGRNT

-49 LLIAIDNLYKAHA
+49 LLIAIDQLYKAHA
-62 SGENVEQQTQVVYVS
+62 EGENVEHQTQVVYVS
-77 PLKALATD
+77 PLKALVTD
-85 ISENLQRPLRE
+85 ISENLQRPLKE

-109 DLTVFVRSGDTPQSE
+109 DLSVFVRSGDTPQSE
-124 RAAALKKPP
+124 RVAAVKKPP
-133 TFVITTP
+133 AFVITTP

-184 RLEHICD
+184 RLDHICH

-215 VNRPCEI
+215 MNRPCEI
-222 VDIGHQRN
+222 VDIGHERN
-230 LDIALHFPDTEPE
+230 LDIALHFPDTELE

-254 LAHIAELVKQHRTT
+254 LARIAELVKEHRTT

-304 RRLRVETRLRAG
+304 RRLRVEARLRAG

-354 VGRSNHSRY
+354 VGRSNHSRH

-385 RAVREGRLDAV
+385 RAVRSGKLDAV
-396 EPPIAPE
+396 EPPAAPK
-403 DILVQQLVAEAA
+403 DILVQQLVAEVA
-415 AENWQTDELYRLVRQ
+415 AESWKADELYQFVRQ
-430 AAPYS
+430 AAPYG

-445 LGFACEGVACGYGQK
+445 LRFASEGVACGHGQK
-460 GSYLR
+460 GAYLR

-470 NEVSARRAARL
+470 DEVSARRAARL
-481 AAITSGGAIPDVA
+481 SAITSGGAILDVA

-569 EVGALR
+569 EAGALR
-575 EVVEQHLQRK
+575 ELVEQHLQGD
-585 HLLVD
+585 D
-590 SDSSR
+590 SASNQDDL
-595 QINGLGQTNEDT
+595 Q
-607 EHSSEEP
+607 
-614 DTAELS
+614 AELES
-620 APSSRLDAKQLLH
+620 
-633 AVTDLEAQCGI
+633 QCGI

-653 NYLAASRK
+653 NYLATSRK
-661 LLGTLPSHRR
+661 LLKVLPSHRR

-699 FGLALR
+699 LGLALR

-764 TRWRWNLNRA
+764 ARWRWNLNRA

-798 MAAVFPSLTAC
+798 IAAVFPTLAAC

-829 VSDALREALD
+829 IDDALREALD
-839 IDRLKGLLREIEE
+839 IDRLKELLREIEK

-893 VAMRRGLDPS
+893 VAIRRGLDPS
-903 LIAEPEATAIERVRE
+903 LIAEPEAAAIERVRQ

-935 WLVAMPAREEWREWF
+935 WLVAMPAREEWRDWF
-950 SELAERSRAAAIFVK
+950 SELAKRSRAAAIFVNRQAEGGK
-965 REIGDN
+965 IAGIASE
-971 AIFGTAE
+971 AISI
-978 DETKPAGNSQN
+978 KPSGNSQGN
-989 ETKAIEL
+989 AETTEL
-996 WHAAEMQGEVAALWP
+996 WHAAELRDEVAALWP
-1011 QAQADTNASNLEDP
+1011 HSQADIRQENM
-1025 LEHSKAAL
+1025 
-1033 WPNGQADTSRTP
+1033 P
-1045 AEQPSNL
+1045 AELPKH
-1052 QADPAKAAP
+1052 PA
-1061 VLAGE
+1061 
-1066 GICGEQLPHLPI
+1066 I

-1086 LLRGHLDITGPITA
+1086 LLRGHLDMTGPITA
-1100 TELAAATAL
+1100 TALAETTAL
-1109 PLSTV
+1109 SLGTV
-1114 RTALTEL
+1114 RTALVEL
-1121 ETQGYVLQGNWEP
+1121 ETQGYVLQGNWE
-1134 TAIATATT
+1134 
-1142 DPSSTHTDRAENA
+1142 H
-1155 NRPPFP
+1155 
-1161 ASQNLITTE
+1161 E

-1184 YSKKKRRSQTEP
+1184 YSKKKRHSQAEP
-1196 VTAQD
+1196 VTAQN

-1220 TAGLR
+1220 AAGLR

-1238 ASWEEDVL
+1238 ASWEEEIL
-1246 ARRVASYTPGR
+1246 ARRVASYTSGR

-1270 RFSPSSSGRSSNG
+1270 RFSPSSSGSSSSTRS
-1283 RASGSRTSSNRS
+1283 
-1295 GSSRASS
+1295 SS
-1302 GPSRATPITLAMRE
+1302 GPSRATPITLAMRD
-1316 DTDWLLAAIRGE
+1316 DTDWLLAAVRGE
-1328 ETPELPEAGAT
+1328 EAAELPEAGAT

-1344 ALEAKGARFLAELA
+1344 TLEAKGARFLAELT
-1358 ADTGRL
+1358 ADIGRL
-1364 PTDVENGLGDGIARG
+1364 PTDIENGLGDGIARG

-1391 LLNRTRTN
+1391 LLNRTRTHR
-1399 QHFKQYRPP
+1399 HFKQYRPP
-1408 IPNQMSRSSRRRRRA
+1408 IPSQMSRGSRRRWRSGA
-1423 GTPRV
+1423 PRI
-1428 SGRWAL
+1428 SGRTSATQGRWAL

-1439 AEGDPDELAE
+1439 AGGDPDELAE

-1455 LARWGVVFRDVFVL
+1455 LARWGVVFRDIFVL

-1497 VSGFTGE
+1497 VTGFTGE
-1504 QFALPEAVADLRFVR
+1504 QFALPEAAADLRFVR
-1519 RLPRNGQQITL
+1519 RQPRNGQQITI

-1546 RIPAVRTRQITLCDG
+1546 RIPAVRTRQITLKDG
-1561 LPQPSADD
+1561 LPQTPPED
-1569 SSETSDS
+1569 SSEIPDS
-1576 PTAESSYFSG
+1576 LATKPSYFQ

>member
-1 MHPAVRMWF
+1 MESSIETAISGADYSPKANSPEDDTQLLESLAIRSWF
-10 EGKFPL
+10 VERFPL
-16 GPTPPQEQAWGH
+16 GPTPPQRQAWSH
-28 IAARRNT
+28 IAAGHNT

-49 LLIAIDNLYKAHA
+49 LLISIDQLYKAHTC
-62 SGENVEQQTQVVYVS
+62 GEDVTRQVQVVYVS

-85 ISENLQRPLRE
+85 ISENLQQPLQE
-96 IAECARKL
+96 IAEHARQL

-109 DLTVFVRSGDTPQSE
+109 ALSVFVRSGDTPQSA
-124 RAAALKKPP
+124 RAAMLRNPP

-140 ESFYLLLTAEKS
+140 ESFYLLLTAERS

-184 RLEHICD
+184 RLDHICHT
-191 APPTRIGLSATQR
+191 PPTRIGLSATQR

-222 VDIGHQRN
+222 VNIGHERN
-230 LDIALHFPDTEPE
+230 LDITLHFPDTELE

-304 RRLRVETRLRAG
+304 RRLRVEARLRAG

-354 VGRSNHSRY
+354 VGRSNHSRH
-363 GTPKGRL
+363 GTPKGKL

-385 RAVREGRLDAV
+385 RAVRNGRLDAV
-396 EPPIAPE
+396 EPPVAPK
-403 DILVQQLVAEAA
+403 DILVQQLVAEVASQD
-415 AENWQTDELYRLVRQ
+415 WQTDELYRFVCR
-430 AAPYS
+430 AAPFS
-435 ELAREDFDEA
+435 ELLREDFDEA
-445 LGFACEGVACGYGQK
+445 LRLASEGIACGHGQK
-460 GSYLR
+460 GAYLR
-465 WDKIN
+465 WDTIN
-470 NEVSARRAARL
+470 GEVSARRAARL
-481 AAITSGGAIPDVA
+481 SAITSGGAIPDVA

-562 RTAELSE
+562 RTVELSE

-575 EVVEQHLQRK
+575 ELVEQHLSGGANQ
-585 HLLVD
+585 
-590 SDSSR
+590 
-595 QINGLGQTNEDT
+595 GTGQFSQAIEQAAQAK
-607 EHSSEEP
+607 EAASE
-614 DTAELS
+614 
-620 APSSRLDAKQLLH
+620 
-633 AVTDLEAQCGI
+633 LEFQCGI
-644 PSEAAAFIV
+644 PSEAAEFIV
-653 NYLAASRK
+653 DYLAASRK
-661 LLGTLPSHRR
+661 LLGALPSHRR

-686 VVHNPRGSRVNRG
+686 VVHNPRGCRVNRG
-699 FGLALR
+699 LGLALR

-745 SSTAEEVLEQAVL
+745 ASTVEEVLEQAVL
-758 PTPIFS
+758 PTPIF
-764 TRWRWNLNRA
+764 TARWRWNLNRA

-798 MAAVFPSLTAC
+798 MAAVFPSLAAC

-829 VSDALREALD
+829 VDDALREALD
-839 IDRLKGLLREIEE
+839 IDRLKELLKEIETN
-852 GSVEMHFIDTPE
+852 SIEMRFIDTPE

-903 LIAEPEATAIERVRE
+903 LIAEPEEAAVERVRQ
-918 EVAPAPRDAD
+918 EVAPDPRDAN

-935 WLVAMPAREEWREWF
+935 WLIAMPAREEWRDWF
-950 SELAERSRAAAIFVK
+950 NELAEQSRAAAIFVE
-965 REIGDN
+965 REVKL
-971 AIFGTAE
+971 AE
-978 DETKPAGNSQN
+978 TEKPET
-989 ETKAIEL
+989 IEL
-996 WHAAEMQGEVAALWP
+996 WHAAEFRDEIAALWP
-1011 QAQADTNASNLEDP
+1011 PEEET
-1025 LEHSKAAL
+1025 
-1033 WPNGQADTSRTP
+1033 T
-1045 AEQPSNL
+1045 
-1052 QADPAKAAP
+1052 
-1061 VLAGE
+1061 
-1066 GICGEQLPHLPI
+1066 
-1078 DPAEAAVK
+1078 VK
-1086 LLRGHLDITGPITA
+1086 LLRGHLDTTGPITA
-1100 TELAAATAL
+1100 TELAEKTAL
-1109 PLSTV
+1109 PLNAV
-1114 RTALTEL
+1114 RTALATL
-1121 ETQGYVLQGNWEP
+1121 ESQGYVLQGNWTP
-1134 TAIATATT
+1134 T
-1142 DPSSTHTDRAENA
+1142 S
-1155 NRPPFP
+1155 P
-1161 ASQNLITTE
+1161 AARDISLSKPTE
-1170 TQWCS
+1170 TQWCA

-1184 YSKKKRRSQTEP
+1184 YSKKTRRSQTEP
-1196 VTAQD
+1196 VSAQD
-1201 FMRFLLRWQH
+1201 FMRFLLRWHH

-1220 TAGLR
+1220 LAGLR

-1238 ASWEEDVL
+1238 ASWEEEVL
-1246 ARRVASYTPGR
+1246 ARRIASYTSSK

-1270 RFSPSSSGRSSNG
+1270 RFSPSSSTRSSN
-1283 RASGSRTSSNRS
+1283 
-1295 GSSRASS
+1295 
-1302 GPSRATPITLAMRE
+1302 GPSRATPITLAMR
-1316 DTDWLLAAIRGE
+1316 DDIGWLLAAVRGE
-1328 ETPELPEAGAT
+1328 ETPERPETGAT

-1344 ALEAKGARFLAELA
+1344 ALEVKGARFLAELA
-1358 ADTGRL
+1358 TDISRL

-1391 LLNRTRTN
+1391 LLNRTRLN
-1399 QHFKQYRPP
+1399 KQQGYKQYFGTLP
-1408 IPNQMSRSSRRRRRA
+1408 SRSLSRRRARTSRIANPRRA
-1423 GTPRV
+1423 DLRGADFKSSR
-1428 SGRWAL
+1428 GRWAL
-1434 LPPPE
+1434 LPSPE
-1439 AEGDPDELAE
+1439 AGGDPDELAE

-1455 LARWGVVFRDVFVL
+1455 LARWGVVFRDIFIL

-1497 VSGFTGE
+1497 ITGFVGE

-1519 RLPRNGQQITL
+1519 RLPRNDQRITL
-1530 NATDPLN
+1530 SATDPLN

-1546 RIPAVRTRQITLCDG
+1546 RTPALRTRQVTFLDG
-1561 LPQPSADD
+1561 LPQTTSVGIK
-1569 SSETSDS
+1569 ETSDI
-1576 PTAESSYFSG
+1576 SSSNWH

>member
-1 MHPAVRMWF
+1 MKEILETMHPAVRMWF

-287 LLGEGEVAAHHG
+287 VLGEGEVAAHHG

-304 RRLRVETRLRAG
+304 RRLRVEARLRAG

-385 RAVREGRLDAV
+385 RAVRDGRLDAV
-396 EPPIAPE
+396 EPPIAPR

-415 AENWQTDELYRLVRQ
+415 AENWKTDELYRLVRQ

-445 LGFACEGVACGYGQK
+445 LGFACEGVACGHGQK
-460 GSYLR
+460 GAYLR
-465 WDKIN
+465 WDRVN

-575 EVVEQHLQRK
+575 ELVEEHLHGK

-590 SDSSR
+590 SDSNR
-595 QINGLGQTNEDT
+595 QINGLGLANEDT
-607 EHSSEEP
+607 EHSSNDP
-614 DTAELS
+614 DAAELS
-620 APSSRLDAKQLLH
+620 APSSRPDADRLRR
-633 AVTDLEAQCGI
+633 AAAELEAQCGI

-798 MAAVFPSLTAC
+798 MAAVFPSLAAC

-839 IDRLKGLLREIEE
+839 IDRLKGLLQEIEE

-935 WLVAMPAREEWREWF
+935 WLVAMPAREEWRDWF

-965 REIGDN
+965 REIGDS
-971 AIFGTAE
+971 AVFGTAE
-978 DETKPAGNSQN
+978 DETEPASNSQN

-996 WHAAEMQGEVAALWP
+996 WNAAEMRDEVAALWP

-1025 LEHSKAAL
+1025 LTQARAAL
-1033 WPNGQADTSRTP
+1033 WPNGQADTSRAP

-1052 QADPAKAAP
+1052 PA
-1061 VLAGE
+1061 
-1066 GICGEQLPHLPI
+1066 

-1100 TELAAATAL
+1100 TELAATTAL

-1114 RTALTEL
+1114 RTALAEL

-1134 TAIATATT
+1134 TAMVTAAT
-1142 DPSSTHTDRAENA
+1142 DLSSTPSEQAADA
-1155 NRPPFP
+1155 NRPTEP
-1161 ASQNLITTE
+1161 ASQNLIAAE
-1170 TQWCS
+1170 TQWCA

-1270 RFSPSSSGRSSNG
+1270 RFSPSSSGRSSG
-1283 RASGSRTSSNRS
+1283 GSSSSSRTSSNR
-1295 GSSRASS
+1295 S

-1408 IPNQMSRSSRRRRRA
+1408 IPNQISRGNRRRWRSR
-1423 GTPRV
+1423 TPRV

-1434 LPPPE
+1434 LPSPE
-1439 AEGDPDELAE
+1439 IGGDPDELAE

-1497 VSGFTGE
+1497 VTGFTGE
-1504 QFALPEAVADLRFVR
+1504 QFALPEAAADLRFVR
-1519 RLPRNGQQITL
+1519 RQPRNGQQITL

-1546 RIPAVRTRQITLCDG
+1546 RIPAVRTRQFTLKDG
-1561 LPQPSADD
+1561 LPQTPADD
-1569 SSETSDS
+1569 SSEMPASLT
-1576 PTAESSYFSG
+1576 TESSYFSG

>member
-85 ISENLQRPLRE
+85 ISENLQSPLRE

-204 PLEVIA
+204 PLEAIA

-215 VNRPCEI
+215 VSRPCEI

-254 LAHIAELVKQHRTT
+254 LAHIAELVKEHRTT

-287 LLGEGEVAAHHG
+287 VLGEGEVAAHHG

-316 DLKALVATASLELGI
+316 DLKALVSTASLELGI

-385 RAVREGRLDAV
+385 RAVRDGRLDAV
-396 EPPIAPE
+396 EPPAAPE
-403 DILVQQLVAEAA
+403 DILVQQLVAEVA
-415 AENWQTDELYRLVRQ
+415 AENWQADELYRLVRQ

-445 LGFACEGVACGYGQK
+445 LRFACEGVACGHGQK
-460 GSYLR
+460 GAYLR

-575 EVVEQHLQRK
+575 EVVEQHLQRE
-585 HLLVD
+585 HLQGD
-590 SDSSR
+590 SDSNR
-595 QINGLGQTNEDT
+595 QINGLGQANSDT
-607 EHSSEEP
+607 EHSSNDP
-614 DTAELS
+614 DAAELS
-620 APSSRLDAKQLLH
+620 ASSSRLDGEHLRCA
-633 AVTDLEAQCGI
+633 AADLEAQCGI
-644 PSEAAAFIV
+644 PSEAAIFIV

-798 MAAVFPSLTAC
+798 MAAVFPSLAAC

-839 IDRLKGLLREIEE
+839 IDRLKGLLQEIEE
-852 GSVEMHFIDTPE
+852 GSAEMHFIDTPE

-918 EVAPAPRDAD
+918 EVVPAPRDAD

-935 WLVAMPAREEWREWF
+935 WLVAMPVREEWRDWF

-965 REIGDN
+965 RETGDSSI
-971 AIFGTAE
+971 AGTAVA
-978 DETKPAGNSQN
+978 ETEPASNSQ
-989 ETKAIEL
+989 TSTQAIEL

-1011 QAQADTNASNLEDP
+1011 HAQADTSCA
-1025 LEHSKAAL
+1025 
-1033 WPNGQADTSRTP
+1033 P
-1045 AEQPSNL
+1045 AEQPSN
-1052 QADPAKAAP
+1052 
-1061 VLAGE
+1061 
-1066 GICGEQLPHLPI
+1066 LPI

-1100 TELAAATAL
+1100 TELAARTAL
-1109 PLSTV
+1109 PIGTV
-1114 RTALTEL
+1114 RTALAEL

-1134 TAIATATT
+1134 TAA
-1142 DPSSTHTDRAENA
+1142 
-1155 NRPPFP
+1155 
-1161 ASQNLITTE
+1161 E
-1170 TQWCS
+1170 TQWCA

-1184 YSKKKRRSQTEP
+1184 YSKKKRCSQTEP

-1238 ASWEEDVL
+1238 AAWEEDVL

-1270 RFSPSSSGRSSNG
+1270 RFSPSSSGRSNNG
-1283 RASGSRTSSNRS
+1283 QSSSSRTSSNR
-1295 GSSRASS
+1295 S
-1302 GPSRATPITLAMRE
+1302 GPSRATPITLAMRD
-1316 DTDWLLAAIRGE
+1316 DTGWLLAAVRGE
-1328 ETPELPEAGAT
+1328 EAPDLPEAGAA

-1344 ALEAKGARFLAELA
+1344 ALEAKGARFLAELTS
-1358 ADTGRL
+1358 DTGRL

-1391 LLNRTRTN
+1391 LLNRTRTH

-1408 IPNQMSRSSRRRRRA
+1408 IPNQISRGSRRRWRA
-1423 GTPRV
+1423 GAPRV

-1455 LARWGVVFRDVFVL
+1455 LARWGVVFRDIFVL

-1497 VSGFTGE
+1497 VTGFTGE
-1504 QFALPEAVADLRFVR
+1504 QFALPEAAADLRFVR
-1519 RLPRNGQQITL
+1519 RQPRNGQQITL

-1546 RIPAVRTRQITLCDG
+1546 RIPAVRTRQITLSDG
-1561 LPQPSADD
+1561 LPQPSL
-1569 SSETSDS
+1569 ETSKEASDFYLNNL
-1576 PTAESSYFSG
+1576 TG

>member
-1 MHPAVRMWF
+1 MEPSRRHETAIRDNSALRASPEDSPRLSEARLSGAELSEAERPETDLLEPLHPAVKSWF
-10 EGKFPL
+10 AEQFPL
-16 GPTPPQEQAWGH
+16 GPTPSQEHAWHH
-28 IAARRNT
+28 IAAERNT

-49 LLIAIDNLYKAHA
+49 LLISIDRLYKAHA
-62 SGENVEQQTQVVYVS
+62 RGEGVAKQVQVVYVS

-85 ISENLQRPLRE
+85 ISENLQRPLKE

-109 DLTVFVRSGDTPQSE
+109 DLSVFVRSGDTPQSE
-124 RAAALKKPP
+124 RVAAVKKPP
-133 TFVITTP
+133 AFVITTP

-184 RLEHICD
+184 RLDHICH

-215 VNRPCEI
+215 VGRPCEI
-222 VDIGHQRN
+222 VDIGHERN
-230 LDIALHFPDTEPE
+230 LDIALHFPDTELE
-243 AVASHEQTAEV
+243 AVASHEQTAEM
-254 LAHIAELVKQHRTT
+254 LARIAELVKEHRTT
-268 LVFVNTR
+268 LLFVNTR

-287 LLGEGEVAAHHG
+287 LLGEGEAAAHHG

-304 RRLRVETRLRAG
+304 RRLRVEARLRAG

-354 VGRSNHSRY
+354 VGRSNHSRH

-385 RAVREGRLDAV
+385 RAVRSGKLDAV
-396 EPPIAPE
+396 EPPSAPK
-403 DILVQQLVAEAA
+403 DILVQQLVAEVA
-415 AENWQTDELYRLVRQ
+415 AESWKADELYRLVRQ
-430 AAPYS
+430 AAPYG

-445 LGFACEGVACGYGQK
+445 LRFASEGIACGHGQK
-460 GSYLR
+460 GAYLR

-470 NEVSARRAARL
+470 DEVSARRAARL
-481 AAITSGGAIPDVA
+481 SAITSGGAIPDVA

-569 EVGALR
+569 EAGALR
-575 EVVEQHLQRK
+575 ELVEQHLQGD
-585 HLLVD
+585 D
-590 SDSSR
+590 SASNQYDP
-595 QINGLGQTNEDT
+595 QADFAAQLGKAA
-607 EHSSEEP
+607 
-614 DTAELS
+614 AELES
-620 APSSRLDAKQLLH
+620 
-633 AVTDLEAQCGI
+633 QCGI

-661 LLGTLPSHRR
+661 LLGVLPSHRR

-699 FGLALR
+699 LGLALR

-734 FPLEEIARYVT
+734 FPLDEIARYVT

-764 TRWRWNLNRA
+764 ARWRWNLNRA

-798 MAAVFPSLTAC
+798 MAAVFPTLAAC

-829 VSDALREALD
+829 INDALREALD
-839 IDRLKGLLREIEE
+839 IDRLKELLREIEK

-903 LIAEPEATAIERVRE
+903 LIAEPEATAIERVRQ
-918 EVAPAPRDAD
+918 EVAPSPRDAD

-935 WLVAMPAREEWREWF
+935 WLVTMPAREEWRDWF
-950 SELAERSRAAAIFVK
+950 SELAKRSRAAAIFVN
-965 REIGDN
+965 RQAEGDK
-971 AIFGTAE
+971 ISGTASE
-978 DETKPAGNSQN
+978 AASIKPSSNSQGN
-989 ETKAIEL
+989 AGTIEL
-996 WHAAEMQGEVAALWP
+996 WHAAELRDEVAALWP
-1011 QAQADTNASNLEDP
+1011 HSQADISWDNTAE
-1025 LEHSKAAL
+1025 EHS
-1033 WPNGQADTSRTP
+1033 QHP
-1045 AEQPSNL
+1045 A
-1052 QADPAKAAP
+1052 
-1061 VLAGE
+1061 
-1066 GICGEQLPHLPI
+1066 I

-1086 LLRGHLDITGPITA
+1086 LLRGHLDMTGPITA
-1100 TELAAATAL
+1100 TALAETTAL
-1109 PLSTV
+1109 SLGTV
-1114 RTALTEL
+1114 RTALVEL

-1134 TAIATATT
+1134 TTLEPTSAELSATQAAQSIA
-1142 DPSSTHTDRAENA
+1142 A
-1155 NRPPFP
+1155 NRPTEP
-1161 ASQNLITTE
+1161 ASQHLIAPGTLIATE

-1184 YSKKKRRSQTEP
+1184 YSKKKRRSQSEP
-1196 VTAQD
+1196 VSAQD

-1220 TAGLR
+1220 AAGLR

-1238 ASWEEDVL
+1238 ASWEEEIL
-1246 ARRVASYTPGR
+1246 ARRVASYTSGR

-1270 RFSPSSSGRSSNG
+1270 RFSPSS
-1283 RASGSRTSSNRS
+1283 A
-1295 GSSRASS
+1295 GSSSSTRSSS
-1302 GPSRATPITLAMRE
+1302 GPSRATPITLAMRD
-1316 DTDWLLAAIRGE
+1316 DTGWLLAAVRGE
-1328 ETPELPEAGAT
+1328 EAPELPEAGAT

-1344 ALEAKGARFLAELA
+1344 ALEAKGARFLAELTS
-1358 ADTGRL
+1358 DIGRL
-1364 PTDVENGLGDGIARG
+1364 PTDIENGLGDGIARG

-1391 LLNRTRTN
+1391 LLNRTRTH

-1408 IPNQMSRSSRRRRRA
+1408 IPNQMSRGRRRRWRSGA
-1423 GTPRV
+1423 PRISGRTSATHDEV
-1428 SGRWAL
+1428 QLTGSNTGKTNPTGRNTRGSRVQGRWAL

-1439 AEGDPDELAE
+1439 AGGDPDELVE

-1455 LARWGVVFRDVFVL
+1455 LARWGVVFRDIFVL

-1497 VSGFTGE
+1497 VTGFTGE
-1504 QFALPEAVADLRFVR
+1504 QFALPEAAADLGFVR
-1519 RLPRNGQQITL
+1519 RQPRNGQQITI

-1546 RIPAVRTRQITLCDG
+1546 RIPAVRTRQITLQDG
-1561 LPQPSADD
+1561 LPQLTL
-1569 SSETSDS
+1569 ETAKKASDFHLNNL
-1576 PTAESSYFSG
+1576 TR

>member
-10 EGKFPL
+10 EGRFPL
-16 GPTPPQEQAWGH
+16 GPTPPQEQAWEH
-28 IAARRNT
+28 IAEGRNT

-49 LLIAIDNLYKAHA
+49 LLISIDQLYKAH
-62 SGENVEQQTQVVYVS
+62 SRGEDVGGQVQVVYVS

-109 DLTVFVRSGDTPQSE
+109 DLSVFVRSGDTPQSE
-124 RAAALKKPP
+124 RVAAVKNPP

-140 ESFYLLLTAEKS
+140 ESFYLLLTAGRS

-184 RLEHICD
+184 RLEHICH

-204 PLEVIA
+204 PLEAIA

-230 LDIALHFPDTEPE
+230 LDIALHFPETEPE

-254 LAHIAELVKQHRTT
+254 LARIAELVKQHRTT

-354 VGRSNHSRY
+354 VGRSNHSRH

-385 RAVREGRLDAV
+385 RAVRQGRLDAV
-396 EPPIAPE
+396 EPPAAPK
-403 DILVQQLVAEAA
+403 DILVQQLVAEVA
-415 AENWQTDELYRLVRQ
+415 AENWKADELYRFVRQ

-435 ELAREDFDEA
+435 NLAREDFDEA
-445 LGFACEGVACGYGQK
+445 LRFACEGVACGHGQK
-460 GSYLR
+460 GAYLR

-481 AAITSGGAIPDVA
+481 SAITSGGAIPDVA

-569 EVGALR
+569 EVGELR
-575 EVVEQHLQRK
+575 ELVEQRLHL
-585 HLLVD
+585 
-590 SDSSR
+590 
-595 QINGLGQTNEDT
+595 
-607 EHSSEEP
+607 
-614 DTAELS
+614 A
-620 APSSRLDAKQLLH
+620 A
-633 AVTDLEAQCGI
+633 TDIEVQCGI
-644 PSEAAAFIV
+644 PNEAAAFIV
-653 NYLAASRK
+653 NYLTASRK
-661 LLGTLPSHRR
+661 LLRVLPSHRR

-686 VVHNPRGSRVNRG
+686 IVHNPRGSRVNRG
-699 FGLALR
+699 LGLALR

-798 MAAVFPSLTAC
+798 MAAVFPSLAAC

-829 VSDALREALD
+829 VDDALREALD
-839 IDRLKGLLREIEE
+839 IDRLKELLREIEE

-878 TFLDDAPLEERRTQA
+878 TFLDDTPLEERRTQA
-893 VAMRRGLDPS
+893 VAMRRGIDPS
-903 LIAEPEATAIERVRE
+903 LIAEPEAAAIERVRQ

-935 WLVAMPAREEWREWF
+935 WLVAMLAREEWRDWF
-950 SELAERSRAAAIFVK
+950 SELAKRSRAKAIFVE
-965 REIGDN
+965 RADSV
-971 AIFGTAE
+971 E
-978 DETKPAGNSQN
+978 DGKAQDQSET
-989 ETKAIEL
+989 IEL
-996 WHAAEMQGEVAALWP
+996 WHAAEMQNEVSALWP
-1011 QAQADTNASNLEDP
+1011 SAETESLGNHTAIN
-1025 LEHSKAAL
+1025 
-1033 WPNGQADTSRTP
+1033 P
-1045 AEQPSNL
+1045 AE
-1052 QADPAKAAP
+1052 
-1061 VLAGE
+1061 V
-1066 GICGEQLPHLPI
+1066 
-1078 DPAEAAVK
+1078 AVK
-1086 LLRGHLDITGPITA
+1086 LLRGHLDIAGPITA
-1100 TELAAATAL
+1100 TELAATTAL
-1109 PLSTV
+1109 PLSTA
-1114 RTALTEL
+1114 RTALAEL

-1134 TAIATATT
+1134 TTIATATT
-1142 DPSSTHTDRAENA
+1142 DSSGTDTDQATAA
-1155 NRPPFP
+1155 NEPIGP
-1161 ASQNLITTE
+1161 ASRNPIATE
-1170 TQWCS
+1170 PQWCS
-1175 RRLLLRIHH
+1175 RRLLMRIHH

-1238 ASWEEDVL
+1238 ASWEEDIL
-1246 ARRVASYTPGR
+1246 ARRVASYTSGR

-1270 RFSPSSSGRSSNG
+1270 RFSPSSSGHS
-1283 RASGSRTSSNRS
+1283 ASNR
-1295 GSSRASS
+1295 S
-1302 GPSRATPITLAMRE
+1302 GPSRATPITLAMRD

-1344 ALEAKGARFLAELA
+1344 ALEAKGARFLPELA
-1358 ADTGRL
+1358 SDIGRL

-1391 LLNRTRTN
+1391 LLNRTRTH

-1408 IPNQMSRSSRRRRRA
+1408 IPNQMSRGRRRSWKS
-1423 GTPRV
+1423 GTPRT

-1439 AEGDPDELAE
+1439 AGGDPDELAE

-1469 ENSAI
+1469 ENRSI

-1486 EARGIVRGGRF
+1486 EARGVVRGGRF
-1497 VSGFTGE
+1497 VTGFTGE
-1504 QFALPEAVADLRFVR
+1504 QFALPEAATDLRFVR
-1519 RLPRNGQQITL
+1519 RQPRKGQQITI

-1546 RIPAVRTRQITLCDG
+1546 RIPALRTRQITLHDG
-1561 LPQPSADD
+1561 LPQTTPATTN
-1569 SSETSDS
+1569 EASDLYLNNL
-1576 PTAESSYFSG
+1576 TR

>member
-1 MHPAVRMWF
+1 MKEILETMHPAVRMWF

-62 SGENVEQQTQVVYVS
+62 EGENVEQQTQVVYVS

-124 RAAALKKPP
+124 RAAAVKKPP

-396 EPPIAPE
+396 ELPAAPR
-403 DILVQQLVAEAA
+403 DILAQQLVAEVA

-460 GSYLR
+460 GAYLR

-575 EVVEQHLQRK
+575 ELVEEHLQGK

-590 SDSSR
+590 SDSNR
-595 QINGLGQTNEDT
+595 QINGLGQANEDT

-614 DTAELS
+614 DAAELS
-620 APSSRLDAKQLLH
+620 APSSRLDAKQLRR
-633 AVTDLEAQCGI
+633 AAADLETQCGI

-798 MAAVFPSLTAC
+798 MAAVFPSLAAC

-839 IDRLKGLLREIEE
+839 IDRLKGLLQEIEE

-928 ELHDVLS
+928 EMHDVLS
-935 WLVAMPAREEWREWF
+935 WLVAMPAREEWRDWF

-965 REIGDN
+965 REIGDS
-971 AIFGTAE
+971 AVFGTAE
-978 DETKPAGNSQN
+978 DETKPASNSQ
-989 ETKAIEL
+989 TSTQAVEL
-996 WHAAEMQGEVAALWP
+996 WHAAEMRDEVAALWP
-1011 QAQADTNASNLEDP
+1011 HAQADTSHTL
-1025 LEHSKAAL
+1025 S
-1033 WPNGQADTSRTP
+1033 
-1045 AEQPSNL
+1045 EQPPN
-1052 QADPAKAAP
+1052 
-1061 VLAGE
+1061 
-1066 GICGEQLPHLPI
+1066 LPI

-1114 RTALTEL
+1114 RTALAEL

-1134 TAIATATT
+1134 TAIATAAT
-1142 DPSSTHTDRAENA
+1142 DPSSTHTDRAANA
-1155 NRPPFP
+1155 NRPTEP
-1161 ASQNLITTE
+1161 ASQNLIAAE
-1170 TQWCS
+1170 TQWCA

-1270 RFSPSSSGRSSNG
+1270 RFSPSSSGSSSSG
-1283 RASGSRTSSNRS
+1283 RASG
-1295 GSSRASS
+1295 SRASS

-1316 DTDWLLAAIRGE
+1316 DTGWLLAAIRGE

-1364 PTDVENGLGDGIARG
+1364 STDVENGLGDGIARG

-1408 IPNQMSRSSRRRRRA
+1408 IPNQMSRGSRRRWRSR
-1423 GTPRV
+1423 TPRV

-1455 LARWGVVFRDVFVL
+1455 LARWGVVFRDIFVL

-1504 QFALPEAVADLRFVR
+1504 QFALPEAVADLRFIR
-1519 RLPRNGQQITL
+1519 RQPRNGQQITL

-1546 RIPAVRTRQITLCDG
+1546 RTPAVRTRQFTLCDG
-1561 LPQPSADD
+1561 LPQPPADD

-1576 PTAESSYFSG
+1576 LTTESSYFSG

>member
-1 MHPAVRMWF
+1 M
-10 EGKFPL
+10 
-16 GPTPPQEQAWGH
+16 
-28 IAARRNT
+28 
-35 LVAAPT
+35 VAAPT

-49 LLIAIDNLYKAHA
+49 LLIAIDQLYKAHA
-62 SGENVEQQTQVVYVS
+62 EGENAEHQTQVVYVS

-85 ISENLQRPLRE
+85 ISENLQRPLKE

-109 DLTVFVRSGDTPQSE
+109 DLSVFVRSGDTPQSE
-124 RAAALKKPP
+124 RAAAVKKPP
-133 TFVITTP
+133 AFVITTP

-184 RLEHICD
+184 RLDHICH

-215 VNRPCEI
+215 IDRPCQI

-230 LDIALHFPDTEPE
+230 LDIALHFPDTELE

-254 LAHIAELVKQHRTT
+254 LARIAELVKEHRTT

-304 RRLRVETRLRAG
+304 RRLRVEARLRAG
-316 DLKALVATASLELGI
+316 DLKVLVATASLELGI

-354 VGRSNHSRY
+354 VGRSNHSRH

-385 RAVREGRLDAV
+385 RAVRSGKLDAV
-396 EPPIAPE
+396 EPPSAPK

-415 AENWQTDELYRLVRQ
+415 AENWKADELYRLVRQ
-430 AAPYS
+430 AAPYG

-445 LGFACEGVACGYGQK
+445 LRFASEGITCGHGQK
-460 GSYLR
+460 GAYLR

-481 AAITSGGAIPDVA
+481 SAITSGGAIPDVA

-538 GIVRVVDAEGA
+538 GIVRVTDAEGA

-569 EVGALR
+569 EAGALR
-575 EVVEQHLQRK
+575 ELVEQHLQRK
-585 HLLVD
+585 HLRGD
-590 SDSSR
+590 SDSNR
-595 QINGLGQTNEDT
+595 QVNGLELPNDDT
-607 EHSSEEP
+607 EQSSNDP
-614 DTAELS
+614 NAAKLSASGNCLDTEQLLRAVAELES
-620 APSSRLDAKQLLH
+620 
-633 AVTDLEAQCGI
+633 QCGI

-661 LLGTLPSHRR
+661 LLGALPSHRR

-699 FGLALR
+699 LGLALR

-764 TRWRWNLNRA
+764 ARWRWNLNRA

-798 MAAVFPSLTAC
+798 MAAVFPTLAAC

-829 VSDALREALD
+829 VDDALREALD
-839 IDRLKGLLREIEE
+839 IDRLKELLREIEK
-852 GSVEMHFIDTPE
+852 GSVAMHFIDTPE

-903 LIAEPEATAIERVRE
+903 LIAEPEAAAIERVRQ

-935 WLVAMPAREEWREWF
+935 WLVAMPAREEWRDWF
-950 SELAERSRAAAIFVK
+950 SELAERSRAAAIFVN
-965 REIGDN
+965 REAEGGKIS
-971 AIFGTAE
+971 GTASE
-978 DETKPAGNSQN
+978 AASVKSSSTSQGNAET
-989 ETKAIEL
+989 IEL
-996 WHAAEMQGEVAALWP
+996 WHATELRDEVAALW
-1011 QAQADTNASNLEDP
+1011 S
-1025 LEHSKAAL
+1025 H
-1033 WPNGQADTSRTP
+1033 GQADIGQENMP
-1045 AEQPSNL
+1045 AEQLSHL
-1052 QADPAKAAP
+1052 VADPA
-1061 VLAGE
+1061 E
-1066 GICGEQLPHLPI
+1066 T
-1078 DPAEAAVK
+1078 AVK

-1100 TELAAATAL
+1100 DALGETTAL
-1109 PLSTV
+1109 SLNTV
-1114 RTALTEL
+1114 RTALATL
-1121 ETQGYVLQGNWEP
+1121 ETQGYALQGNWE
-1134 TAIATATT
+1134 
-1142 DPSSTHTDRAENA
+1142 H
-1155 NRPPFP
+1155 
-1161 ASQNLITTE
+1161 E
-1170 TQWCS
+1170 TQWCA

-1196 VTAQD
+1196 VSAQD

-1246 ARRVASYTPGR
+1246 ARRVSSYASGR

-1270 RFSPSSSGRSSNG
+1270 RFSPSSSGRSS
-1283 RASGSRTSSNRS
+1283 
-1295 GSSRASS
+1295 S
-1302 GPSRATPITLAMRE
+1302 GPSRATPITLALRD
-1316 DTDWLLAAIRGE
+1316 DTGWLLAAVRGE
-1328 ETPELPEAGAT
+1328 ESPELPEAGAT

-1344 ALEAKGARFLAELA
+1344 ALEAKGARFLAELT
-1358 ADTGRL
+1358 ADIGRL

-1391 LLNRTRTN
+1391 LLNRTRAH

-1408 IPNQMSRSSRRRRRA
+1408 IPNQMSRGRRRFRSGA
-1423 GTPRV
+1423 PIQ
-1428 SGRWAL
+1428 GRWAL

-1439 AEGDPDELAE
+1439 AGGDPDELAE

-1455 LARWGVVFRDVFVL
+1455 LARWGVVFRDIFVL

-1497 VSGFTGE
+1497 VTGFTGE
-1504 QFALPEAVADLRFVR
+1504 QFALPEAAADLRFVR
-1519 RLPRNGQQITL
+1519 RQPRNGQRTTL

-1561 LPQPSADD
+1561 LPQPTPED
-1569 SSETSDS
+1569 SSEISDS
-1576 PTAESSYFSG
+1576 LATKPSYFSG

>member
-1 MHPAVRMWF
+1 MNGVLETMHPAVRMWF
-10 EGKFPL
+10 EGRFPL
-16 GPTPPQEQAWGH
+16 GPTPPQEQAWEH
-28 IAARRNT
+28 IAEGRNT

-49 LLIAIDNLYKAHA
+49 LLIAIDQLYKAHA
-62 SGENVEQQTQVVYVS
+62 EGENVRGQVQVVYVS

-109 DLTVFVRSGDTPQSE
+109 DLSVFVRSGDTPQSE
-124 RAAALKKPP
+124 RVAAVKNPP

-140 ESFYLLLTAEKS
+140 ESFYLLLTAGRS

-184 RLEHICD
+184 RLEHICHTS
-191 APPTRIGLSATQR
+191 PTRIGLSATQR

-230 LDIALHFPDTEPE
+230 LDIALHFPETEPE

-354 VGRSNHSRY
+354 VGRSNHSRH

-385 RAVREGRLDAV
+385 RAVRQGRLDAV
-396 EPPIAPE
+396 EPPEAPK

-415 AENWQTDELYRLVRQ
+415 AENWKADELYRFVRQ

-445 LGFACEGVACGYGQK
+445 LRFACEGVACGHGQK
-460 GSYLR
+460 GAYLR

-481 AAITSGGAIPDVA
+481 SAITSGGAIPDVA

-538 GIVRVVDAEGA
+538 GIVRVTDAEGA

-569 EVGALR
+569 EVGELR
-575 EVVEQHLQRK
+575 ELVEQHLHRAAA
-585 HLLVD
+585 
-590 SDSSR
+590 
-595 QINGLGQTNEDT
+595 N
-607 EHSSEEP
+607 
-614 DTAELS
+614 
-620 APSSRLDAKQLLH
+620 
-633 AVTDLEAQCGI
+633 LEAQCGI
-644 PSEAAAFIV
+644 PSEAATFII

-661 LLGTLPSHRR
+661 LLKVLPSHRR

-699 FGLALR
+699 LGLALR

-798 MAAVFPSLTAC
+798 MAAVFPSLAAC

-829 VSDALREALD
+829 VDDALREALD
-839 IDRLKGLLREIEE
+839 IDRLKELLQEIEE

-893 VAMRRGLDPS
+893 VAMRRGIDPR
-903 LIAEPEATAIERVRE
+903 LIAEPEAAAIERVRQ

-935 WLVAMPAREEWREWF
+935 WLVAMPAREEWRDWF
-950 SELAERSRAAAIFVK
+950 SELAKRSRARAIFVE
-965 REIGDN
+965 RAGFVER
-971 AIFGTAE
+971 ASSVE
-978 DETKPAGNSQN
+978 DG
-989 ETKAIEL
+989 KAQEQSKTIEL
-996 WHAAEMQGEVAALWP
+996 WHAAEMQNEVSALWP
-1011 QAQADTNASNLEDP
+1011 STETKSLVTHTAIDTAEAAVKHRMSASTSCLGDD
-1025 LEHSKAAL
+1025 AA
-1033 WPNGQADTSRTP
+1033 
-1045 AEQPSNL
+1045 
-1052 QADPAKAAP
+1052 
-1061 VLAGE
+1061 
-1066 GICGEQLPHLPI
+1066 I

-1086 LLRGHLDITGPITA
+1086 LLRGHLDIAGPITA

-1109 PLSTV
+1109 PLSTA
-1114 RTALTEL
+1114 RTALAEL
-1121 ETQGYVLQGNWEP
+1121 ETQGYALRGNWEP
-1134 TAIATATT
+1134 TTIVTHHPPTPPTPNEPLRGNWEQATIARADADSSGTDTDQATATNEPT
-1142 DPSSTHTDRAENA
+1142 G
-1155 NRPPFP
+1155 P
-1161 ASQNLITTE
+1161 ASRTPTATE
-1170 TQWCS
+1170 PQWCS
-1175 RRLLLRIHH
+1175 RRLLMRIHH

-1238 ASWEEDVL
+1238 ASWEEDIL
-1246 ARRVASYTPGR
+1246 ARRVASYTSGR

-1270 RFSPSSSGRSSNG
+1270 RFSPSSSGRSS
-1283 RASGSRTSSNRS
+1283 SSRSNHSSNGSPRVGVAAASLPVRDRRS
-1295 GSSRASS
+1295 NRS
-1302 GPSRATPITLAMRE
+1302 GPSRATPITLAMRD

-1344 ALEAKGARFLAELA
+1344 ALEAKGARFLPELA
-1358 ADTGRL
+1358 ADIGRL

-1391 LLNRTRTN
+1391 LLNRTRTH

-1408 IPNQMSRSSRRRRRA
+1408 IPNQMSRGRRRSWRS
-1423 GTPRV
+1423 GTPRT

-1439 AEGDPDELAE
+1439 AGGDPDELAE
-1449 LFAEQL
+1449 LFAEQM

-1497 VSGFTGE
+1497 ITGFTGE
-1504 QFALPEAVADLRFVR
+1504 QFALPEAAADLRFIR
-1519 RLPRNGQQITL
+1519 RQPRNGQQIAI

-1546 RIPAVRTRQITLCDG
+1546 RIPALRTRQITLKDG
-1561 LPQPSADD
+1561 LPQPTAND
-1569 SSETSDS
+1569 SSEISDS
-1576 PTAESSYFSG
+1576 LATESSYFSG

>member
-10 EGKFPL
+10 EGRFPL
-16 GPTPPQEQAWGH
+16 GPTPPQEQAWEH
-28 IAARRNT
+28 IAEGHNT

-49 LLIAIDNLYKAHA
+49 LLIAIDQLYKAHA
-62 SGENVEQQTQVVYVS
+62 EGENVEQHTQVVYVS

-109 DLTVFVRSGDTPQSE
+109 DLSVFVRSGDTPQSE
-124 RAAALKKPP
+124 RVAAVKNPP

-184 RLEHICD
+184 RLEHICH

-215 VNRPCEI
+215 VDRPCQI

-230 LDIALHFPDTEPE
+230 LDIALHFPETEPE

-254 LAHIAELVKQHRTT
+254 LARIAELVKQHRTT

-354 VGRSNHSRY
+354 VGRSNHSRH

-385 RAVREGRLDAV
+385 RAVRQGRLDAV
-396 EPPIAPE
+396 EPPAAPK
-403 DILVQQLVAEAA
+403 DILVQQLVAEVA
-415 AENWQTDELYRLVRQ
+415 AENWKADELYRFVRQ

-445 LGFACEGVACGYGQK
+445 LRFACEGVACGHGQK
-460 GSYLR
+460 GAYLR

-481 AAITSGGAIPDVA
+481 SAITSGGAIPDVA

-569 EVGALR
+569 EVGELR
-575 EVVEQHLQRK
+575 ELVEQHL
-585 HLLVD
+585 H
-590 SDSSR
+590 
-595 QINGLGQTNEDT
+595 
-607 EHSSEEP
+607 
-614 DTAELS
+614 
-620 APSSRLDAKQLLH
+620 H
-633 AVTDLEAQCGI
+633 AAANLEAQCGI

-661 LLGTLPSHRR
+661 LLRVLPSHRR

-699 FGLALR
+699 LGLALR

-798 MAAVFPSLTAC
+798 MAAVFPSLAAC

-829 VSDALREALD
+829 VDDALREALD
-839 IDRLKGLLREIEE
+839 IDRLKELLREIEQ

-893 VAMRRGLDPS
+893 VAMRRGIDPS
-903 LIAEPEATAIERVRE
+903 LIAEPEAAAIERVRQ

-935 WLVAMPAREEWREWF
+935 WLVTMPAREEWRDWF
-950 SELAERSRAAAIFVK
+950 SELTERSRARAIFVK
-965 REIGDN
+965 GVGFTERADSV
-971 AIFGTAE
+971 E
-978 DETKPAGNSQN
+978 DGKAQDQSET
-989 ETKAIEL
+989 IEL
-996 WHAAEMQGEVAALWP
+996 WHAAEMQDEVSALWP
-1011 QAQADTNASNLEDP
+1011 SAETESLGNHTAIN
-1025 LEHSKAAL
+1025 
-1033 WPNGQADTSRTP
+1033 P
-1045 AEQPSNL
+1045 AE
-1052 QADPAKAAP
+1052 AA
-1061 VLAGE
+1061 VKHRISASTSCLGDDAA
-1066 GICGEQLPHLPI
+1066 I

-1086 LLRGHLDITGPITA
+1086 LLRGHLDIAGPITA
-1100 TELAAATAL
+1100 TKLATTTAL
-1109 PLSTV
+1109 PLSTT
-1114 RTALTEL
+1114 RTALAKL
-1121 ETQGYVLQGNWEP
+1121 ETQGYALQGNWEL
-1134 TAIATATT
+1134 TTIATATT
-1142 DPSSTHTDRAENA
+1142 DSSGTDTDQAAATNE
-1155 NRPPFP
+1155 PTGP
-1161 ASQNLITTE
+1161 ASRNPIAVE
-1170 TQWCS
+1170 PQWCS
-1175 RRLLLRIHH
+1175 RRLLMRIHH

-1201 FMRFLLRWQH
+1201 FMCFLLRWQH

-1238 ASWEEDVL
+1238 ASWEEDIL

-1270 RFSPSSSGRSSNG
+1270 RFSPSSSGHSAG
-1283 RASGSRTSSNRS
+1283 NR
-1295 GSSRASS
+1295 S
-1302 GPSRATPITLAMRE
+1302 GPSRATPITLAMRD

-1328 ETPELPEAGAT
+1328 EAPDLPEVGAT

-1344 ALEAKGARFLAELA
+1344 ALEAKGARFLPELA
-1358 ADTGRL
+1358 ADIGRL

-1391 LLNRTRTN
+1391 LLNRTRTH

-1408 IPNQMSRSSRRRRRA
+1408 IPNQMSRGRRRRWRSR
-1423 GTPRV
+1423 TPRPASRTSGNSNGAALRDRDPDFQNSRV
-1428 SGRWAL
+1428 RGSRAQGSRVQGRWAL

-1439 AEGDPDELAE
+1439 AGGDPDELAE

-1497 VSGFTGE
+1497 ITGFTGE
-1504 QFALPEAVADLRFVR
+1504 QFALPEAAADLRFIR
-1519 RLPRNGQQITL
+1519 RQPRNGQQITI

-1546 RIPAVRTRQITLCDG
+1546 RIPALRTRQITLCDG
-1561 LPQPSADD
+1561 LPQSPAEASP
-1569 SSETSDS
+1569 EISDS
-1576 PTAESSYFSG
+1576 LATESSYFSG

>member
-1 MHPAVRMWF
+1 MKSLHPAIRSWF
-10 EGKFPL
+10 AERFPL
-16 GPTPPQEQAWGH
+16 GPTPPQEQAWQH
-28 IAARRNT
+28 IAEGRNT
-35 LVAAPT
+35 LVSAPT

-49 LLIAIDNLYKAHA
+49 LLIVIDQLYKAHA
-62 SGENVEQQTQVVYVS
+62 EGANVEHQTQVVYVS

-85 ISENLQRPLRE
+85 ISENLQRPLKE

-109 DLTVFVRSGDTPQSE
+109 DLSVFVRSGDTPQSE
-124 RAAALKKPP
+124 RVAAVKKPP

-140 ESFYLLLTAEKS
+140 ESFYLLLTAERS

-184 RLEHICD
+184 RLEHICH

-204 PLEVIA
+204 PLEMIS

-215 VNRPCEI
+215 VDRPCQI
-222 VDIGHQRN
+222 VDIGHERN

-254 LAHIAELVKQHRTT
+254 LTRTAELVKEHRTT

-287 LLGEGEVAAHHG
+287 LLGEDEVAAHHG

-316 DLKALVATASLELGI
+316 NLKALVATASLELGI

-354 VGRSNHSRY
+354 VGRSNHSRH

-385 RAVREGRLDAV
+385 RAVRSGKLDAV
-396 EPPIAPE
+396 EPPAAPK
-403 DILVQQLVAEAA
+403 DILVQQLVAEVA
-415 AENWQTDELYRLVRQ
+415 AESWNADELYRLVRQ
-430 AAPYS
+430 AAPFG
-435 ELAREDFDEA
+435 EIARQDFDEA
-445 LGFACEGVACGYGQK
+445 LRFASEGVACGHGQK
-460 GSYLR
+460 GAYLR

-481 AAITSGGAIPDVA
+481 SAITSGGAIPDVA

-518 MAGDIFLLG
+518 MSGDIFLLG

-569 EVGALR
+569 EAGALR
-575 EVVEQHLQRK
+575 ELVEQHLRRK
-585 HLLVD
+585 HLRGD
-590 SDSSR
+590 SDSNR
-595 QINGLGQTNEDT
+595 QINSLVLPNDDT
-607 EHSSEEP
+607 KH
-614 DTAELS
+614 
-620 APSSRLDAKQLLH
+620 SSRLDAEHLLR
-633 AVTDLEAQCGI
+633 AATELEAQCGI
-644 PSEAAAFIV
+644 PSKAAAFIV

-661 LLGTLPSHRR
+661 LLGVLPSHRR

-699 FGLALR
+699 LGLALR

-745 SSTAEEVLEQAVL
+745 SRTAEEVLEQAVL

-764 TRWRWNLNRA
+764 ARWRWNLNRA

-798 MAAVFPSLTAC
+798 MAAVFPTLAAC

-829 VSDALREALD
+829 IDDALREALD
-839 IDRLKGLLREIEE
+839 IDRLKELLREIEK
-852 GSVEMHFIDTPE
+852 GSVEMHFVDTPE

-878 TFLDDAPLEERRTQA
+878 TFLDDAPLEERRTRA
-893 VAMRRGLDPS
+893 VVMRRGLDPS
-903 LIAEPEATAIERVRE
+903 LIAEPEATAIERVRQ

-935 WLVAMPAREEWREWF
+935 WLVAMPAREEWRDWF
-950 SELAERSRAAAIFVK
+950 DELAKRARAAAIFVNQ
-965 REIGDN
+965 EI
-971 AIFGTAE
+971 E
-978 DETKPAGNSQN
+978 DGKT
-989 ETKAIEL
+989 IEL
-996 WHAAEMQGEVAALWP
+996 WHAAELRDEVAALWP
-1011 QAQADTNASNLEDP
+1011 HAEIRWEADISQEST
-1025 LEHSKAAL
+1025 
-1033 WPNGQADTSRTP
+1033 
-1045 AEQPSNL
+1045 
-1052 QADPAKAAP
+1052 
-1061 VLAGE
+1061 
-1066 GICGEQLPHLPI
+1066 
-1078 DPAEAAVK
+1078 AAVK

-1100 TELAAATAL
+1100 TALAKTTAL
-1109 PLSTV
+1109 PLNMV
-1114 RTALTEL
+1114 RTALIEL

-1134 TAIATATT
+1134 TAIETA
-1142 DPSSTHTDRAENA
+1142 
-1155 NRPPFP
+1155 
-1161 ASQNLITTE
+1161 E
-1170 TQWCS
+1170 TQWCA

-1184 YSKKKRRSQTEP
+1184 YSKKKRRSQSEP
-1196 VTAQD
+1196 ASAQD

-1220 TAGLR
+1220 AAGLR
-1225 RVIEQLQGWELPA
+1225 RVIEQLQGWDLPA

-1246 ARRVASYTPGR
+1246 ARRVASYTSGR

-1270 RFSPSSSGRSSNG
+1270 RFSPSS
-1283 RASGSRTSSNRS
+1283 A
-1295 GSSRASS
+1295 GSSSSSRS
-1302 GPSRATPITLAMRE
+1302 GPSRATPITLAMR
-1316 DTDWLLAAIRGE
+1316 DDAGWLLAAVRGE
-1328 ETPELPEAGAT
+1328 ETPELPETGAT

-1344 ALEAKGARFLAELA
+1344 ALEAKGARFLAELT
-1358 ADTGRL
+1358 ADIGRL

-1391 LLNRTRTN
+1391 LLNRTRAH

-1408 IPNQMSRSSRRRRRA
+1408 IPNQMSRSRRRRWRSGAPRISGRISTTYSEDQLA
-1423 GTPRV
+1423 GRDTGKTSLTGRSTRGSRV
-1428 SGRWAL
+1428 QGRWAL
-1434 LPPPE
+1434 LPQSE
-1439 AEGDPDELAE
+1439 AGDDPDELAE

-1455 LARWGVVFRDVFVL
+1455 LSRWGVVFRDIFML

-1497 VSGFTGE
+1497 VTGFTGE
-1504 QFALPEAVADLRFVR
+1504 QFALPEAVADLRFIR
-1519 RLPRNGQQITL
+1519 RQHRNGQQITI
-1530 NATDPLN
+1530 NAADPLN

-1546 RIPAVRTRQITLCDG
+1546 RIPAVRTRQITLKDG
-1561 LPQPSADD
+1561 LPQPPPED
-1569 SSETSDS
+1569 SSETPDS
-1576 PTAESSYFSG
+1576 LATKPSYF

>member
-1 MHPAVRMWF
+1 M
-10 EGKFPL
+10 
-16 GPTPPQEQAWGH
+16 
-28 IAARRNT
+28 
-35 LVAAPT
+35 VAAPT

-62 SGENVEQQTQVVYVS
+62 EGENVEQQTQVVYVS

-124 RAAALKKPP
+124 RAAAVKKPP

-215 VNRPCEI
+215 VSRPCEI

-287 LLGEGEVAAHHG
+287 VLGEGEVAAHHG

-385 RAVREGRLDAV
+385 RAVRDGRLDAV
-396 EPPIAPE
+396 EPPSAPR

-415 AENWQTDELYRLVRQ
+415 AENWETDELYRLVRQ

-445 LGFACEGVACGYGQK
+445 LRFACEGVACGHGQK
-460 GSYLR
+460 GAYLR
-465 WDKIN
+465 WDRVN
-470 NEVSARRAARL
+470 NEVSARRSARL

-575 EVVEQHLQRK
+575 ELVEQHLQ
-585 HLLVD
+585 
-590 SDSSR
+590 
-595 QINGLGQTNEDT
+595 
-607 EHSSEEP
+607 
-614 DTAELS
+614 AE
-620 APSSRLDAKQLLH
+620 QLH
-633 AVTDLEAQCGI
+633 RAAADLETQCGI

-653 NYLAASRK
+653 TYLAASRK

-798 MAAVFPSLTAC
+798 MAAVFPSLAAC

-829 VSDALREALD
+829 VDDALREALD

-935 WLVAMPAREEWREWF
+935 WLVAMPAREEWRDWF

-965 REIGDN
+965 REIGDS
-971 AIFGTAE
+971 AVFGIAE
-978 DETKPAGNSQN
+978 DETKPASNSQN

-1011 QAQADTNASNLEDP
+1011 HAQADTNTSNLEDP

-1033 WPNGQADTSRTP
+1033 WPNGQADTSHAP
-1045 AEQPSNL
+1045 AEQP
-1052 QADPAKAAP
+1052 
-1061 VLAGE
+1061 
-1066 GICGEQLPHLPI
+1066 PHLPI

-1109 PLSTV
+1109 PLSMV
-1114 RTALTEL
+1114 RTALAEL

-1134 TAIATATT
+1134 TAIATAAT
-1142 DPSSTHTDRAENA
+1142 DPSSTHTDRAANA
-1155 NRPPFP
+1155 NRPPIP
-1161 ASQNLITTE
+1161 TSQNLITAE
-1170 TQWCS
+1170 TQWCA

-1295 GSSRASS
+1295 GGSRASS

-1408 IPNQMSRSSRRRRRA
+1408 IPNQISRGSRRRWRA
-1423 GTPRV
+1423 GTPRGSGRIGATHTEGKSELANRYTSLTGRKGSRV
-1428 SGRWAL
+1428 QGRWAL

-1497 VSGFTGE
+1497 VTGFTGE
-1504 QFALPEAVADLRFVR
+1504 QFALPEAAADLRFVR
-1519 RLPRNGQQITL
+1519 RLPRNGQKITL

-1546 RIPAVRTRQITLCDG
+1546 RTPAVRTRQITLCDG

-1569 SSETSDS
+1569 SSEMSDS
-1576 PTAESSYFSG
+1576 LTTESSYFSG

>member
-1 MHPAVRMWF
+1 M
-10 EGKFPL
+10 
-16 GPTPPQEQAWGH
+16 
-28 IAARRNT
+28 
-35 LVAAPT
+35 VAAPT

-85 ISENLQRPLRE
+85 ISENLQRPLQE

-191 APPTRIGLSATQR
+191 ASPTRIGLSATQR

-287 LLGEGEVAAHHG
+287 VLGEGEVAAHHG

-415 AENWQTDELYRLVRQ
+415 AENWKTDELYRLVRQ

-575 EVVEQHLQRK
+575 EVVEQHLQGK

-590 SDSSR
+590 SDSNR
-595 QINGLGQTNEDT
+595 QINGLGQANSDT

-614 DTAELS
+614 DAAELS
-620 APSSRLDAKQLLH
+620 APSSRLDAKQLH
-633 AVTDLEAQCGI
+633 RAAADLETQCGI

-798 MAAVFPSLTAC
+798 MAAVFPSLAAC

-852 GSVEMHFIDTPE
+852 NSVEMHFTDTPE

-893 VAMRRGLDPS
+893 VAIRRGLDPS

-935 WLVAMPAREEWREWF
+935 WLVAMPAREEWRDWF
-950 SELAERSRAAAIFVK
+950 NELAERSRAAAIVVK
-965 REIGDN
+965 REIGDS
-971 AIFGTAE
+971 AVFGTTE
-978 DETKPAGNSQN
+978 DETEPAGNSQN

-996 WHAAEMQGEVAALWP
+996 WHAAEMRDEVAALWP
-1011 QAQADTNASNLEDP
+1011 HAQANTSTGNLEDPLEHSKAALWPHAQANTSTGNLEDP

-1033 WPNGQADTSRTP
+1033 WPNGQADTSHAP
-1045 AEQPSNL
+1045 AEQPPNL
-1052 QADPAKAAP
+1052 PA
-1061 VLAGE
+1061 
-1066 GICGEQLPHLPI
+1066 

-1109 PLSTV
+1109 PLNTV
-1114 RTALTEL
+1114 RTALAEL
-1121 ETQGYVLQGNWEP
+1121 ETQGYVLQGNWES
-1134 TAIATATT
+1134 TAIVTAAT
-1142 DPSSTHTDRAENA
+1142 DLSNTHTDRAANA
-1155 NRPPFP
+1155 NRPPIP
-1161 ASQNLITTE
+1161 TSQNLIAAE
-1170 TQWCS
+1170 TQWCA

-1328 ETPELPEAGAT
+1328 ETPDLPEAGAT

-1391 LLNRTRTN
+1391 LLNRTSTHK
-1399 QHFKQYRPP
+1399 HFKQYRPP
-1408 IPNQMSRSSRRRRRA
+1408 IPNQMSRGSRRRWRSR
-1423 GTPRV
+1423 TPRGSGRIGETYTEGKSELAKGYTSLTGKKGSRV
-1428 SGRWAL
+1428 QGRWAL

-1497 VSGFTGE
+1497 VTGFTGE
-1504 QFALPEAVADLRFVR
+1504 QFALPEAVADLRFIR
-1519 RLPRNGQQITL
+1519 RQPRNGQQITL

-1569 SSETSDS
+1569 SSEMSDS
-1576 PTAESSYFSG
+1576 LTTESSYFSG

>member
-1 MHPAVRMWF
+1 M
-10 EGKFPL
+10 
-16 GPTPPQEQAWGH
+16 
-28 IAARRNT
+28 
-35 LVAAPT
+35 
-41 GSGKTLAA
+41 
-49 LLIAIDNLYKAHA
+49 
-62 SGENVEQQTQVVYVS
+62 
-77 PLKALATD
+77 
-85 ISENLQRPLRE
+85 
-96 IAECARKL
+96 
-104 GFEPP
+104 
-109 DLTVFVRSGDTPQSE
+109 
-124 RAAALKKPP
+124 
-133 TFVITTP
+133 
-140 ESFYLLLTAEKS
+140 
-152 REMLRTA
+152 
-159 KTVIVDEIHA
+159 
-169 VARDKRGSHLALSLE
+169 
-184 RLEHICD
+184 
-191 APPTRIGLSATQR
+191 
-204 PLEVIA
+204 
-210 RLLVG
+210 
-215 VNRPCEI
+215 
-222 VDIGHQRN
+222 
-230 LDIALHFPDTEPE
+230 
-243 AVASHEQTAEV
+243 
-254 LAHIAELVKQHRTT
+254 
-268 LVFVNTR
+268 
-275 RMAERIAHQLGE
+275 
-287 LLGEGEVAAHHG
+287 
-299 SLSKD
+299 
-304 RRLRVETRLRAG
+304 
-316 DLKALVATASLELGI
+316 
-331 DIGPVELVC
+331 
-340 QLGSPRSIAVFLQR
+340 
-354 VGRSNHSRY
+354 
-363 GTPKGRL
+363 
-370 FPFTRDELVECAALM
+370 
-385 RAVREGRLDAV
+385 
-396 EPPIAPE
+396 
-403 DILVQQLVAEAA
+403 
-415 AENWQTDELYRLVRQ
+415 
-430 AAPYS
+430 
-435 ELAREDFDEA
+435 
-445 LGFACEGVACGYGQK
+445 
-460 GSYLR
+460 
-465 WDKIN
+465 
-470 NEVSARRAARL
+470 
-481 AAITSGGAIPDVA
+481 A

-575 EVVEQHLQRK
+575 ELVEQHLQRE
-585 HLLVD
+585 HLQGY
-590 SDSSR
+590 SDSNR
-595 QINGLGQTNEDT
+595 QINGLGLANEDT

-614 DTAELS
+614 DAAELS
-620 APSSRLDAKQLLH
+620 APSSRLDAKQLH
-633 AVTDLEAQCGI
+633 RAAADLETQCGI

-774 LTVLRFKGGKRNPP
+774 LIVLRFKGGKRNPP

-798 MAAVFPSLTAC
+798 MAAVFPSLAAC

-852 GSVEMHFIDTPE
+852 GSVEMRFIDTPE

-878 TFLDDAPLEERRTQA
+878 TFLDDTPLEERRTQA
-893 VAMRRGLDPS
+893 VAMRRGLDPI

-935 WLVAMPAREEWREWF
+935 WLVAMSAREEWRDWF
-950 SELAERSRAAAIFVK
+950 SELTERSRAAAIFVK

-971 AIFGTAE
+971 HIFGTAE
-978 DETKPAGNSQN
+978 DETEPASNSQN

-996 WHAAEMQGEVAALWP
+996 WHAAEMRDEVAALWP
-1011 QAQADTNASNLEDP
+1011 HAQADTSTGNLEDP

-1033 WPNGQADTSRTP
+1033 WPNGQADTSHAP
-1045 AEQPSNL
+1045 AEQPPNL
-1052 QADPAKAAP
+1052 PA
-1061 VLAGE
+1061 
-1066 GICGEQLPHLPI
+1066 

-1109 PLSTV
+1109 PLNTV
-1114 RTALTEL
+1114 RTALAEL

-1134 TAIATATT
+1134 TAMATAAT
-1142 DPSSTHTDRAENA
+1142 DLSSTHTDRAADA
-1155 NRPPFP
+1155 NRPPIP

-1270 RFSPSSSGRSSNG
+1270 RFSPSSSGRSSSG
-1283 RASGSRTSSNRS
+1283 RASGGSSNNSRANGSRTSSNR
-1295 GSSRASS
+1295 S

-1408 IPNQMSRSSRRRRRA
+1408 IPNQMSRGSRRRWRSR
-1423 GTPRV
+1423 TPRGSGRIGETHTEGKSELANRYTDLTGRNTRGSRV
-1428 SGRWAL
+1428 HGSRVQGRWAL

-1497 VSGFTGE
+1497 VTGFTGE
-1504 QFALPEAVADLRFVR
+1504 QFALPEAVADLRFVSR
-1519 RLPRNGQQITL
+1519 QPRNGQQITL

-1546 RIPAVRTRQITLCDG
+1546 RTPAVRTRQFTLKDG
-1561 LPQPSADD
+1561 LPQTPADD
-1569 SSETSDS
+1569 SSEMSDS
-1576 PTAESSYFSG
+1576 LTTESSYFSG

>member
-1 MHPAVRMWF
+1 MNGVLETMHPAVRMWF
-10 EGKFPL
+10 EGRFPL
-16 GPTPPQEQAWGH
+16 GPTPPQEQAWEH
-28 IAARRNT
+28 IAEGRNT

-49 LLIAIDNLYKAHA
+49 LLIAIDRLYKAH
-62 SGENVEQQTQVVYVS
+62 SQGEDVGGQVQVVYVS

-109 DLTVFVRSGDTPQSE
+109 DLSVFVRSGDTPQSE
-124 RAAALKKPP
+124 RVAAVKNPP

-152 REMLRTA
+152 REMMRTA

-184 RLEHICD
+184 RLEHICH

-215 VNRPCEI
+215 VNRPCQI

-230 LDIALHFPDTEPE
+230 LDIALHFPETEPE

-354 VGRSNHSRY
+354 VGRSNHSRH

-370 FPFTRDELVECAALM
+370 FPFTRDELVECAALI
-385 RAVREGRLDAV
+385 RAVRQGRLDAV
-396 EPPIAPE
+396 EPPTAPK
-403 DILVQQLVAEAA
+403 DILVQQLVAEVA
-415 AENWQTDELYRLVRQ
+415 AENWKADELYQFVRQ
-430 AAPYS
+430 SAPYS

-445 LGFACEGVACGYGQK
+445 LRFACEGVACGHGQK
-460 GSYLR
+460 GAYLR
-465 WDKIN
+465 WDEIN

-569 EVGALR
+569 EVGELR
-575 EVVEQHLQRK
+575 ELVEQHLQGK
-585 HLLVD
+585 HLQSD
-590 SDSSR
+590 SDSNR
-595 QINGLGQTNEDT
+595 QINSLEQPNSTS
-607 EHSSEEP
+607 EHSSNDP
-614 DTAELS
+614 DATELS
-620 APSSRLDAKQLLH
+620 VSSSLFDSEQFRRA
-633 AVTDLEAQCGI
+633 AADLEVQCGI

-661 LLGTLPSHRR
+661 LLKVLPSHRR

-699 FGLALR
+699 LGLALR

-774 LTVLRFKGGKRNPP
+774 LTVLRFKSGKRNPP

-798 MAAVFPSLTAC
+798 MAAVFPSLAAC

-829 VSDALREALD
+829 VDDALREALD
-839 IDRLKGLLREIEE
+839 IDRLKRLLREIEE
-852 GSVEMHFIDTPE
+852 GTVEMHFIDTPE

-893 VAMRRGLDPS
+893 VTMRRGIDPS
-903 LIAEPEATAIERVRE
+903 LIAEPETSAIERVRQ

-935 WLVAMPAREEWREWF
+935 WLVATPAREEWRTWF
-950 SELAERSRAAAIFVK
+950 SKLAERSRAKAIFVE
-965 REIGDN
+965 RPSS
-971 AIFGTAE
+971 AE
-978 DETKPAGNSQN
+978 DVLPAGTESSA
-989 ETKAIEL
+989 TKATFMERADSVEDGKAQDQSKTIEL
-996 WHAAEMQGEVAALWP
+996 WHATEMQDEVSALWP
-1011 QAQADTNASNLEDP
+1011 LAESNSLDTRTTTDP
-1025 LEHSKAAL
+1025 
-1033 WPNGQADTSRTP
+1033 T
-1045 AEQPSNL
+1045 
-1052 QADPAKAAP
+1052 
-1061 VLAGE
+1061 
-1066 GICGEQLPHLPI
+1066 
-1078 DPAEAAVK
+1078 EAAVK

-1100 TELAAATAL
+1100 TKLAAATAL
-1109 PLSTV
+1109 PLSTA
-1114 RTALTEL
+1114 RTALAEL
-1121 ETQGYVLQGNWEP
+1121 ETQGYALQGNWEP
-1134 TAIATATT
+1134 ATIATATA
-1142 DPSSTHTDRAENA
+1142 DSSSTDADQAAA
-1155 NRPPFP
+1155 NGPTG
-1161 ASQNLITTE
+1161 TTSRNPTAAE

-1175 RRLLLRIHH
+1175 RRLLMRIHH

-1238 ASWEEDVL
+1238 ASWEEDIL
-1246 ARRVASYTPGR
+1246 ARRVASYTSGR

-1270 RFSPSSSGRSSNG
+1270 RFSPSSSSRSNSSSNLSTNGPSQAEVADASLPVRDRRSS
-1283 RASGSRTSSNRS
+1283 RI
-1295 GSSRASS
+1295 
-1302 GPSRATPITLAMRE
+1302 GPSRATPITLAMRD
-1316 DTDWLLAAIRGE
+1316 DTDWLLAAVRGE
-1328 ETPELPEAGAT
+1328 ETPDFPEVGAT

-1344 ALEAKGARFLAELA
+1344 ALEAKGARFLPELA
-1358 ADTGRL
+1358 ADIGRL

-1391 LLNRTRTN
+1391 LLNRTRTH

-1408 IPNQMSRSSRRRRRA
+1408 IPNQMSRGRRRSWRS
-1423 GTPRV
+1423 GTPRT

-1434 LPPPE
+1434 LPQPE
-1439 AEGDPDELAE
+1439 AGGDPDELAE

-1486 EARGIVRGGRF
+1486 EARGVVRGGRF
-1497 VSGFTGE
+1497 ITGFTGE
-1504 QFALPEAVADLRFVR
+1504 QFALPEAAADLRFVR
-1519 RLPRNGQQITL
+1519 RQPRNGQQITI

-1546 RIPAVRTRQITLCDG
+1546 RIPALRTRQITLRDG
-1561 LPQPSADD
+1561 LPQITANDP
-1569 SSETSDS
+1569 SETEDS
-1576 PTAESSYFSG
+1576 LAAESSYFSG

>member
-1 MHPAVRMWF
+1 MKSLHPAIQSWF
-10 EGKFPL
+10 AERFPL
-16 GPTPPQEQAWGH
+16 GPTPPQEQAWEH
-28 IAARRNT
+28 IAEGRNT

-49 LLIAIDNLYKAHA
+49 LLIAIDQLYKAHA
-62 SGENVEQQTQVVYVS
+62 EGENVEHQTQVVYVS

-85 ISENLQRPLRE
+85 ISENLQRPLKE

-109 DLTVFVRSGDTPQSE
+109 DLSVFVRSGDTPQSE
-124 RAAALKKPP
+124 RVAAVKKPP

-184 RLEHICD
+184 RLDHICH

-204 PLEVIA
+204 PLDTIA

-215 VNRPCEI
+215 IDRPCKI
-222 VDIGHQRN
+222 VDIGHERN
-230 LDIALHFPDTEPE
+230 LDIALHFPDTELE

-254 LAHIAELVKQHRTT
+254 LARIAELVKEHRTT

-354 VGRSNHSRY
+354 VGRSNHSRH

-385 RAVREGRLDAV
+385 RAVRSGKLDAV
-396 EPPIAPE
+396 EPPAAPK
-403 DILVQQLVAEAA
+403 DILVQQLVAEVA
-415 AENWQTDELYRLVRQ
+415 AESWKADELYRLVRQ
-430 AAPYS
+430 AAPYG

-445 LGFACEGVACGYGQK
+445 LRFASEGVACGHGQK
-460 GSYLR
+460 GAYLR

-470 NEVSARRAARL
+470 DEVSARRAARL
-481 AAITSGGAIPDVA
+481 SAITSGGAIPDVA
-494 DYRVVLDPDD
+494 DYRVVLDPDN

-527 THSWRIRRVER
+527 SHSWRIRRVER

-569 EVGALR
+569 EAGALR
-575 EVVEQHLQRK
+575 ELMEQHLQRK
-585 HLLVD
+585 HL
-590 SDSSR
+590 R
-595 QINGLGQTNEDT
+595 G
-607 EHSSEEP
+607 
-614 DTAELS
+614 
-620 APSSRLDAKQLLH
+620 DA
-633 AVTDLEAQCGI
+633 ATDLEVQCGI

-653 NYLAASRK
+653 SYLAASRK
-661 LLGTLPSHRR
+661 LLGALPSHRR

-686 VVHNPRGSRVNRG
+686 VVHNPRGNRVNRG
-699 FGLALR
+699 LGLSLR

-764 TRWRWNLNRA
+764 ARWRWNLNRA

-798 MAAVFPSLTAC
+798 MAAVFPTLAAC

-829 VSDALREALD
+829 IDDALKEALD
-839 IDRLKGLLREIEE
+839 IDRLKELLREIEK

-903 LIAEPEATAIERVRE
+903 LIAEPEATAIERVRQ
-918 EVAPAPRDAD
+918 EVAPSPRDAD

-935 WLVAMPAREEWREWF
+935 WLVAMPAREEWRDWF
-950 SELAERSRAAAIFVK
+950 SELAERSRAAAIFVN
-965 REIGDN
+965 RQAEGDKISGIASEAVAIKPSSNSEGN
-971 AIFGTAE
+971 A
-978 DETKPAGNSQN
+978 ET
-989 ETKAIEL
+989 IEL
-996 WHAAEMQGEVAALWP
+996 WHAAELRDEVAALWP
-1011 QAQADTNASNLEDP
+1011 HDQADISQENAPE
-1025 LEHSKAAL
+1025 
-1033 WPNGQADTSRTP
+1033 
-1045 AEQPSNL
+1045 EQH
-1052 QADPAKAAP
+1052 
-1061 VLAGE
+1061 
-1066 GICGEQLPHLPI
+1066 PHLVA

-1100 TELAAATAL
+1100 AALAETTV
-1109 PLSTV
+1109 LSLGTV
-1114 RTALTEL
+1114 RTALAEL
-1121 ETQGYVLQGNWEP
+1121 EAQGYALQGNWEP
-1134 TAIATATT
+1134 TTLEPAAADLSATQAAQSIA
-1142 DPSSTHTDRAENA
+1142 A
-1155 NRPPFP
+1155 NRPIEP
-1161 ASQNLITTE
+1161 ASQNMIAPGTLIAAE
-1170 TQWCS
+1170 TQWCA

-1184 YSKKKRRSQTEP
+1184 YSKKKRRSQSEP
-1196 VTAQD
+1196 ASAQD

-1238 ASWEEDVL
+1238 ASWEEEIL
-1246 ARRVASYTPGR
+1246 ARRVASYTSGR

-1270 RFSPSSSGRSSNG
+1270 RFSPSSSGSSSSTRS
-1283 RASGSRTSSNRS
+1283 
-1295 GSSRASS
+1295 SS
-1302 GPSRATPITLAMRE
+1302 GPSRATPITLAMRD
-1316 DTDWLLAAIRGE
+1316 DTGWLLAAVRGE
-1328 ETPELPEAGAT
+1328 EIPELPEAGAT

-1344 ALEAKGARFLAELA
+1344 ALEAKGARFLAELT
-1358 ADTGRL
+1358 ADIGRL
-1364 PTDVENGLGDGIARG
+1364 PTDIENGLGDGIARG

-1391 LLNRTRTN
+1391 LLNRTRTH

-1408 IPNQMSRSSRRRRRA
+1408 IPNQMSRGSRRRWRSGA
-1423 GTPRV
+1423 PRISGRTSTTYDSSRV
-1428 SGRWAL
+1428 QGRWAL

-1439 AEGDPDELAE
+1439 AGGDPDELAE
-1449 LFAEQL
+1449 LLAEQL
-1455 LARWGVVFRDVFVL
+1455 LARWGVVFRDIFVL

-1497 VSGFTGE
+1497 VTGFTGE
-1504 QFALPEAVADLRFVR
+1504 QFALPEAAADLRFVR
-1519 RLPRNGQQITL
+1519 RQPRNGQKITI

-1546 RIPAVRTRQITLCDG
+1546 RIPAVRPRQITLQDG
-1561 LPQPSADD
+1561 LPQPTL
-1569 SSETSDS
+1569 ETTQKASDFHLNNL
-1576 PTAESSYFSG
+1576 TR

>member
-1 MHPAVRMWF
+1 MWSSRRRWCMCRRS
-10 EGKFPL
+10 KPWQ
-16 GPTPPQEQAWGH
+16 PTSA
-28 IAARRNT
+28 
-35 LVAAPT
+35 
-41 GSGKTLAA
+41 KTCS
-49 LLIAIDNLYKAHA
+49 DR
-62 SGENVEQQTQVVYVS
+62 
-77 PLKALATD
+77 
-85 ISENLQRPLRE
+85 LQE

-215 VNRPCEI
+215 VSRPCEI

-396 EPPIAPE
+396 EPPIAPR
-403 DILVQQLVAEAA
+403 DILVQQLVAEVA

-465 WDKIN
+465 WDRVN

-575 EVVEQHLQRK
+575 EVVEQHLQ
-585 HLLVD
+585 
-590 SDSSR
+590 
-595 QINGLGQTNEDT
+595 
-607 EHSSEEP
+607 
-614 DTAELS
+614 AE
-620 APSSRLDAKQLLH
+620 QLRR
-633 AVTDLEAQCGI
+633 AAADLEAQCGI

-764 TRWRWNLNRA
+764 TRWRWNLNRS

-798 MAAVFPSLTAC
+798 MAAVFPSLAAC

-852 GSVEMHFIDTPE
+852 GSVEMHFTDTPE

-878 TFLDDAPLEERRTQA
+878 TFLDDALWKK
-893 VAMRRGLDPS
+893 D
-903 LIAEPEATAIERVRE
+903 
-918 EVAPAPRDAD
+918 AP
-928 ELHDVLS
+928 
-935 WLVAMPAREEWREWF
+935 
-950 SELAERSRAAAIFVK
+950 
-965 REIGDN
+965 
-971 AIFGTAE
+971 
-978 DETKPAGNSQN
+978 KP
-989 ETKAIEL
+989 
-996 WHAAEMQGEVAALWP
+996 
-1011 QAQADTNASNLEDP
+1011 
-1025 LEHSKAAL
+1025 
-1033 WPNGQADTSRTP
+1033 
-1045 AEQPSNL
+1045 
-1052 QADPAKAAP
+1052 
-1061 VLAGE
+1061 
-1066 GICGEQLPHLPI
+1066 
-1078 DPAEAAVK
+1078 
-1086 LLRGHLDITGPITA
+1086 
-1100 TELAAATAL
+1100 
-1109 PLSTV
+1109 
-1114 RTALTEL
+1114 
-1121 ETQGYVLQGNWEP
+1121 
-1134 TAIATATT
+1134 
-1142 DPSSTHTDRAENA
+1142 
-1155 NRPPFP
+1155 
-1161 ASQNLITTE
+1161 
-1170 TQWCS
+1170 
-1175 RRLLLRIHH
+1175 
-1184 YSKKKRRSQTEP
+1184 
-1196 VTAQD
+1196 
-1201 FMRFLLRWQH
+1201 
-1211 VAPGCQVRG
+1211 
-1220 TAGLR
+1220 
-1225 RVIEQLQGWELPA
+1225 
-1238 ASWEEDVL
+1238 
-1246 ARRVASYTPGR
+1246 
-1257 LDELCMSGEVVWG
+1257 
-1270 RFSPSSSGRSSNG
+1270 
-1283 RASGSRTSSNRS
+1283 
-1295 GSSRASS
+1295 
-1302 GPSRATPITLAMRE
+1302 
-1316 DTDWLLAAIRGE
+1316 
-1328 ETPELPEAGAT
+1328 
-1339 AEILE
+1339 
-1344 ALEAKGARFLAELA
+1344 
-1358 ADTGRL
+1358 
-1364 PTDVENGLGDGIARG
+1364 
-1379 LLTADSFGALRS
+1379 
-1391 LLNRTRTN
+1391 
-1399 QHFKQYRPP
+1399 
-1408 IPNQMSRSSRRRRRA
+1408 
-1423 GTPRV
+1423 
-1428 SGRWAL
+1428 
-1434 LPPPE
+1434 
-1439 AEGDPDELAE
+1439 
-1449 LFAEQL
+1449 
-1455 LARWGVVFRDVFVL
+1455 
-1469 ENSAI
+1469 
-1474 PWRDVLWALRRL
+1474 
-1486 EARGIVRGGRF
+1486 
-1497 VSGFTGE
+1497 
-1504 QFALPEAVADLRFVR
+1504 
-1519 RLPRNGQQITL
+1519 
-1530 NATDPLN
+1530 
-1537 LTGPILGTP
+1537 
-1546 RIPAVRTRQITLCDG
+1546 
-1561 LPQPSADD
+1561 
-1569 SSETSDS
+1569 
-1576 PTAESSYFSG
+1576 

>member
-1 MHPAVRMWF
+1 M
-10 EGKFPL
+10 
-16 GPTPPQEQAWGH
+16 
-28 IAARRNT
+28 
-35 LVAAPT
+35 VAAPT

-254 LAHIAELVKQHRTT
+254 LAHIAELVKEHRTT

-287 LLGEGEVAAHHG
+287 VLGEGEVAAHHG

-396 EPPIAPE
+396 EPPIAPK
-403 DILVQQLVAEAA
+403 DILVQQLVAEVA

-460 GSYLR
+460 GAYLR

-575 EVVEQHLQRK
+575 EVVEQHLQRE
-585 HLLVD
+585 HLQGD
-590 SDSSR
+590 SDSNR
-595 QINGLGQTNEDT
+595 QINGLGQANSDT
-607 EHSSEEP
+607 EHSSNDP
-614 DTAELS
+614 DAAELS
-620 APSSRLDAKQLLH
+620 APSSRLDAKQLRR
-633 AVTDLEAQCGI
+633 AAADLETQCGI

-798 MAAVFPSLTAC
+798 MAAVFPSLAAC

-852 GSVEMHFIDTPE
+852 SSVDMRFIDTPE

-935 WLVAMPAREEWREWF
+935 WLVAMPAREEWRDWF
-950 SELAERSRAAAIFVK
+950 SELAERSQAAAIFVK
-965 REIGDN
+965 REIGDS
-971 AIFGTAE
+971 AIIGTAE
-978 DETKPAGNSQN
+978 DETEPAGNSQN

-996 WHAAEMQGEVAALWP
+996 WHAAEMRDEVAALWP
-1011 QAQADTNASNLEDP
+1011 HAQANTSTGNLEDP

-1033 WPNGQADTSRTP
+1033 WPNGQADTSHAP
-1045 AEQPSNL
+1045 AEQPPNL
-1052 QADPAKAAP
+1052 PA
-1061 VLAGE
+1061 
-1066 GICGEQLPHLPI
+1066 

-1114 RTALTEL
+1114 RTALAEL

-1134 TAIATATT
+1134 TG
-1142 DPSSTHTDRAENA
+1142 
-1155 NRPPFP
+1155 
-1161 ASQNLITTE
+1161 TE
-1170 TQWCS
+1170 TQWCA

-1184 YSKKKRRSQTEP
+1184 YSKKKRRSQTET

-1270 RFSPSSSGRSSNG
+1270 RFSPSSSGRSSSGRTNG
-1283 RASGSRTSSNRS
+1283 GSSNNSRANGSRTSSNRS
-1295 GSSRASS
+1295 GGSRASS

-1316 DTDWLLAAIRGE
+1316 DTDWLLAAVRGE

-1408 IPNQMSRSSRRRRRA
+1408 IPNQISRGSRRRWRS

-1434 LPPPE
+1434 LPSPE

-1497 VSGFTGE
+1497 VTGFTGE
-1504 QFALPEAVADLRFVR
+1504 QFALPEAVADLRFIR
-1519 RLPRNGQQITL
+1519 RQPRNGQQITL

-1546 RIPAVRTRQITLCDG
+1546 RTPAVRTRQITLCDG

-1569 SSETSDS
+1569 SSEMPDS
-1576 PTAESSYFSG
+1576 LTTESSYFSG

>member
-10 EGKFPL
+10 EGRFPL
-16 GPTPPQEQAWGH
+16 GPTPPQEQAWEH
-28 IAARRNT
+28 IAEGHNT

-49 LLIAIDNLYKAHA
+49 LLIAIDQLYKAHA
-62 SGENVEQQTQVVYVS
+62 EGENVEQQTQVVYVS

-109 DLTVFVRSGDTPQSE
+109 DLSVFVRSGDTPQSE
-124 RAAALKKPP
+124 RVAAVKNPP

-184 RLEHICD
+184 RLEHICH

-204 PLEVIA
+204 PLEAIA

-230 LDIALHFPDTEPE
+230 LDIALHFPETEPE

-254 LAHIAELVKQHRTT
+254 LARIAELVEQHRTT

-354 VGRSNHSRY
+354 VGRSNHSRH

-385 RAVREGRLDAV
+385 RAVRQGRLDAV
-396 EPPIAPE
+396 EPPIAPK

-415 AENWQTDELYRLVRQ
+415 AENWKADELYRFVRQ
-430 AAPYS
+430 AAPYG

-445 LGFACEGVACGYGQK
+445 LRFACEGVACGHGQK
-460 GSYLR
+460 GAYLR

-481 AAITSGGAIPDVA
+481 SAITSGGAIPDVA

-569 EVGALR
+569 EVGELR
-575 EVVEQHLQRK
+575 ELVEQHL
-585 HLLVD
+585 H
-590 SDSSR
+590 
-595 QINGLGQTNEDT
+595 
-607 EHSSEEP
+607 
-614 DTAELS
+614 
-620 APSSRLDAKQLLH
+620 H
-633 AVTDLEAQCGI
+633 AAANLEAQCGI

-653 NYLAASRK
+653 NYLDASRK
-661 LLGTLPSHRR
+661 LLRVLPSHRR

-699 FGLALR
+699 LGLALR

-774 LTVLRFKGGKRNPP
+774 LTVLRFKSGKRNPP

-798 MAAVFPSLTAC
+798 MSAVFPSLAAC

-829 VSDALREALD
+829 VDDALREALD
-839 IDRLKGLLREIEE
+839 IDRLKELLREIEQ

-893 VAMRRGLDPS
+893 VAMRRGIDPS
-903 LIAEPEATAIERVRE
+903 LIAEPEAAAIERVRQ

-935 WLVAMPAREEWREWF
+935 WLVAMPAREEWRDWF
-950 SELAERSRAAAIFVK
+950 SKLAERSRARAIFVE
-965 REIGDN
+965 RAGFVER
-971 AIFGTAE
+971 ASSVE
-978 DETKPAGNSQN
+978 DGKAQDQSET
-989 ETKAIEL
+989 IEL
-996 WHAAEMQGEVAALWP
+996 WHAAEMQNEVSALWP
-1011 QAQADTNASNLEDP
+1011 SAETNSLGN
-1025 LEHSKAAL
+1025 
-1033 WPNGQADTSRTP
+1033 RT
-1045 AEQPSNL
+1045 A
-1052 QADPAKAAP
+1052 
-1061 VLAGE
+1061 
-1066 GICGEQLPHLPI
+1066 I

-1086 LLRGHLDITGPITA
+1086 LLRGHLDIAGPITA
-1100 TELAAATAL
+1100 TELAATTAL
-1109 PLSTV
+1109 PLSTA
-1114 RTALTEL
+1114 RTALAEL
-1121 ETQGYVLQGNWEP
+1121 ETQGHVLQGNWEQNE
-1134 TAIATATT
+1134 
-1142 DPSSTHTDRAENA
+1142 SGAE
-1155 NRPPFP
+1155 P
-1161 ASQNLITTE
+1161 
-1170 TQWCS
+1170 QWCS
-1175 RRLLLRIHH
+1175 RRLLMRIHH

-1238 ASWEEDVL
+1238 ASWEEDIL

-1270 RFSPSSSGRSSNG
+1270 RFSPSSSGRSNSSSRSNHSSNG
-1283 RASGSRTSSNRS
+1283 SPRVGVAATSLPVRDRRSNR
-1295 GSSRASS
+1295 S
-1302 GPSRATPITLAMRE
+1302 GPSRATPITLAMRD

-1344 ALEAKGARFLAELA
+1344 ALEAKGARFLPELA
-1358 ADTGRL
+1358 ADIGRL

-1391 LLNRTRTN
+1391 LLNRTRTH

-1408 IPNQMSRSSRRRRRA
+1408 IPNQMSRGRRRSWRY
-1423 GTPRV
+1423 GTPGSASRTSGNSNGATFRDRDADFKNSRV
-1428 SGRWAL
+1428 RGSRAQGSRVQGRWAL

-1439 AEGDPDELAE
+1439 AGGDPDELAE

-1486 EARGIVRGGRF
+1486 EARGVVRGGRF
-1497 VSGFTGE
+1497 VTGFTGE
-1504 QFALPEAVADLRFVR
+1504 QFALPEAAADLRFIR
-1519 RLPRNGQQITL
+1519 RQPRNGQFITL

-1546 RIPAVRTRQITLCDG
+1546 RIPALRTRQITLRDG
-1561 LPQPSADD
+1561 LPQPPL
-1569 SSETSDS
+1569 ETAKEASDFHLNNL
-1576 PTAESSYFSG
+1576 TG

>member
-1 MHPAVRMWF
+1 M
-10 EGKFPL
+10 
-16 GPTPPQEQAWGH
+16 
-28 IAARRNT
+28 
-35 LVAAPT
+35 VAAPT

-49 LLIAIDNLYKAHA
+49 LLIAIDDLYKAHA
-62 SGENVEQQTQVVYVS
+62 EGENVEQQTQVVYVS

-184 RLEHICD
+184 RLEHICH

-204 PLEVIA
+204 PLEAIA

-215 VNRPCEI
+215 VSRPCEI

-254 LAHIAELVKQHRTT
+254 LAHIAELVKEHRTT

-287 LLGEGEVAAHHG
+287 MLGEGEVAAHHG

-396 EPPIAPE
+396 EPPIAPR
-403 DILVQQLVAEAA
+403 DILVQQLVAEVA
-415 AENWQTDELYRLVRQ
+415 AENWKTDELYRLVRQ

-445 LGFACEGVACGYGQK
+445 LGFACEGVACGHGQK
-460 GSYLR
+460 GAYLR
-465 WDKIN
+465 WDRVN

-575 EVVEQHLQRK
+575 EVVEQHLQ
-585 HLLVD
+585 
-590 SDSSR
+590 
-595 QINGLGQTNEDT
+595 GE
-607 EHSSEEP
+607 
-614 DTAELS
+614 
-620 APSSRLDAKQLLH
+620 QLRH
-633 AVTDLEAQCGI
+633 AAADLETQCGI
-644 PSEAAAFIV
+644 PSEAAVFIV

-798 MAAVFPSLTAC
+798 MAAVFPSLAAC

-852 GSVEMHFIDTPE
+852 GSAEMHFIDTPE

-893 VAMRRGLDPS
+893 VAMRRGLDPGF
-903 LIAEPEATAIERVRE
+903 IAEPEASAIERVRE

-928 ELHDVLS
+928 ELHDVLN
-935 WLVAMPAREEWREWF
+935 WLVAMPAREEWRDWF

-965 REIGDN
+965 RETGDSSI
-971 AIFGTAE
+971 AGTAVA
-978 DETKPAGNSQN
+978 ETEPASNSQ
-989 ETKAIEL
+989 TSTQAIEL

-1011 QAQADTNASNLEDP
+1011 HAQADTSCA
-1025 LEHSKAAL
+1025 
-1033 WPNGQADTSRTP
+1033 P
-1045 AEQPSNL
+1045 AEQPSN
-1052 QADPAKAAP
+1052 
-1061 VLAGE
+1061 
-1066 GICGEQLPHLPI
+1066 LPI

-1100 TELAAATAL
+1100 TELAARTAL

-1114 RTALTEL
+1114 RTALAEL
-1121 ETQGYVLQGNWEP
+1121 ETQGYALQGNWEP
-1134 TAIATATT
+1134 TAIVPADT
-1142 DPSSTHTDRAENA
+1142 DSSSTDAGQAAAA
-1155 NRPPFP
+1155 NGPTGP
-1161 ASQNLITTE
+1161 ASQNLITAE

-1184 YSKKKRRSQTEP
+1184 YSKKKRRSQAEP

-1270 RFSPSSSGRSSNG
+1270 RFSPSSSGRSGSSRTN
-1283 RASGSRTSSNRS
+1283 SSRTSSGSLSS
-1295 GSSRASS
+1295 GTAAGSVNSSRTSSSRTSS
-1302 GPSRATPITLAMRE
+1302 GPSRATPITLAMRD
-1316 DTDWLLAAIRGE
+1316 DTGWLLAAVRGE
-1328 ETPELPEAGAT
+1328 ETPDLPEAGAT

-1344 ALEAKGARFLAELA
+1344 ALEAKGARFLAELT

-1364 PTDVENGLGDGIARG
+1364 PTDVENGLGDGISRG

-1391 LLNRTRTN
+1391 LLNRTRTH

-1408 IPNQMSRSSRRRRRA
+1408 IPNQLSRGSRRRWRA
-1423 GTPRV
+1423 GSPRGSGRIGKTYTEGKSELANRYTDLTGRKSSRV
-1428 SGRWAL
+1428 QGSRVQGRWAL

-1455 LARWGVVFRDVFVL
+1455 LARWGVVFRDIFVL

-1497 VSGFTGE
+1497 VTGFTGE
-1504 QFALPEAVADLRFVR
+1504 QFALPEAAADLRFVR
-1519 RLPRNGQQITL
+1519 RQPRNGQQITL

-1546 RIPAVRTRQITLCDG
+1546 RIPAVRTRQFTLSDG
-1561 LPQPSADD
+1561 LPQTPADQKYQLV
-1569 SSETSDS
+1569 T
-1576 PTAESSYFSG
+1576 